1 MKKFRDYFIVGG
13 ISTLILSVLFIYFGI
28 YPFGKNTV
36 LTGDLYTQV
45 AALFYH
51 LWDVIRGNG
60 SLLVDYTSGAGESFF
75 GIFAYYLVSPIN
87 LVVLLFKR
95 NDIYLAISLVV
106 ALKIILSSITC
117 LYSLKYIFKKDNL
130 MFVPLALLYAFSG
143 YTLVCYQITSWM
155 DVVYMFPLIVVG
167 LKKLIEE
174 DKPIMYGITLFLTIC
189 FSFYLSYIM
198 IIFIFLLAFIYIKN
212 NIENK
217 RQKRVMLS
225 IGIYTVLPM
234 IMSLFITYPA
244 LRQIF
249 GSARTNI
256 SKNIFNNLLGC
267 LFDKLNYFNISILLV
282 AFTILLI
289 VERKSNKKFLKWY
302 IPALLVLVI
311 PYIVEPLNKVFHFMS
326 YSFFP
331 NRYGFILFYLL
342 VIGGAYFFSK
352 NNTKNI
358 KNKLDEKVKIILG
371 FTSVILLIG
380 IYFIVFRFVYKDLE
394 VAVYSISMIYA
405 KKAFII
411 LSLLSVVIFGVC
423 FILNIFREKK
433 TYKVLMYIVIIS
445 NICFNTSL
453 YIGLRDYQ
461 GMIKDSFG
469 ILEEIEN
476 KDNSNY
482 YKLKTDIKN
491 IDDFVV
497 NEGIVSN
504 YQALDH
510 FTSLVNRNSVEFYKS
525 LGYSSFWTM
534 IFSSGGTLFSDSLV
548 SNKYFL
554 TDRDIDSSFY
564 TLKSSKYGY
573 NFYELNY
580 DIGYGYLAQNNFK
593 LDKSDTFS
601 YQNKIYKSITGS
613 NDLFSVYDI
622 SDIKNIDTKNNGKCV
637 IKSNDNY
644 IEYNISIKEK
654 SILYLDLALT
664 MDESIKGSINNVM
677 MIYINDELYK
687 DDYPIKT
694 SNGIYELGVYEEQDI
709 NVKVKLI
716 KPIDIEKLSI
726 ASMDVSKYEEFIL
739 NNKTNLGIKFDK
751 NKITIDSVIN
761 TDGYLVIPVSYSDN
775 YRVVVNGESTDTVK
789 MYGGLLGVK
798 VNKGHNKITYT
809 YRNRDLEK
817 SLIVSLIATIIFTV
831 VSVFY
836 KKISTNTI
844 LGEVAYGTYSL
855 LFYVAGVLYIGIIL
869 VWLIK
874 FVI

>member
-13 ISTLILSVLFIYFGI
+13 ISTFILSVLFVYFGI
-28 YPFGKNTV
+28 YPFGNNTV

-45 AALFYH
+45 SALFYH
-51 LWDVIRGNG
+51 LWDTIRGGG

-87 LVVLLFKR
+87 LIVLLFKR

-130 MFVPLALLYAFSG
+130 MFVPLSLLYAFSG

-167 LKKLIEE
+167 LKKLIDE
-174 DKPIMYGITLFLTIC
+174 DKPIMYGVTLFLTIC

-212 NIENK
+212 NVEK
-217 RQKRVMLS
+217 KDQKRAMLS
-225 IGIYTVLPM
+225 IGIYTILPM
-234 IMSLFITYPA
+234 LMSLFITYPA

-282 AFTILLI
+282 VFTMLLI
-289 VERKSNKKFLKWY
+289 VERKNNKKFLKWY

-342 VIGGAYFFSK
+342 VVGGAYFFSV
-352 NNTKNI
+352 NNKNI
-358 KNKLDEKVKIILG
+358 KNKLDEKLKIILG
-371 FTSVILLIG
+371 VVSVILLIG

-411 LSLLSVVIFGVC
+411 LSLLSIVIFGVC
-423 FILNIFREKK
+423 FILNIFREEK
-433 TYKVLMYIVIIS
+433 TYIVLMYIVIIS
-445 NICFNTSL
+445 NICFNAFL

-461 GMIKDSFG
+461 GMIKNSFG
-469 ILEEIEN
+469 ILEKVEN
-476 KDNSNY
+476 KESSNY

-510 FTSLVNRNSVEFYKS
+510 FTSLVSRNSLEFYKG

-554 TDRDIDSSFY
+554 TNRDIDSSFY
-564 TLKSSKYGY
+564 TLKSSDYGY

-580 DIGYGYLAQNNFK
+580 DIGFGYLARNNFK

-601 YQNKIYKSITGS
+601 YQNKIYESITGNS
-613 NDLFSVYDI
+613 DLFSVYDI
-622 SDIKNIDTKNNGKCV
+622 SNIKNIDTKNSAKCI

-644 IEYNISIKEK
+644 IEYNVSIKEK

-664 MDESIKGSINNVM
+664 MEESIKGSVSNVM
-677 MIYINDELYK
+677 MIYINDELYS
-687 DDYPIKT
+687 DNYPTKT
-694 SNGIYELGVYEEQDI
+694 SNGIYDLGVYENQDI
-709 NVKVKLI
+709 NIKVKLI

-739 NNKTNLGIKFDK
+739 NNKTDLGVKFDK
-751 NKITIDSVIN
+751 NKITIESDVN
-761 TDGYLVIPVSYSDN
+761 TAGYLVIPVSYSDN
-775 YRVVVNGESTDTVK
+775 YRVVVNGKSTDTVK

-798 VNKGHNKITYT
+798 VDKGHNQITYT
-809 YRNRDLEK
+809 YINKDLEK
-817 SLIVSLIATIIFTV
+817 SLIVSLIATIVFTII
-831 VSVFY
+831 SVFY
-836 KKISTNTI
+836 SKVSTNKI
-844 LGEVAYGTYSL
+844 LGNIAYGTYSL
-855 LFYVAGVLYIGIIL
+855 LFYVAGVLYVGIIL
-869 VWLIK
+869 VWLVK
-874 FVI
+874 FAI

>member
-13 ISTLILSVLFIYFGI
+13 ISTFILSVLFVYFGI
-28 YPFGKNTV
+28 YPFGNNTV

-45 AALFYH
+45 SALFYH
-51 LWDVIRGNG
+51 LWDTIRGGG

-87 LVVLLFKR
+87 LIVLLFKR

-130 MFVPLALLYAFSG
+130 MFVPLSLLYAFSG

-167 LKKLIEE
+167 LKKLIDE
-174 DKPIMYGITLFLTIC
+174 DKPIMYGVTLFLTIC

-212 NIENK
+212 NVEK
-217 RQKRVMLS
+217 KDQKRAMLS
-225 IGIYTVLPM
+225 IGIYTILPM
-234 IMSLFITYPA
+234 LMSLFITYPA

-282 AFTILLI
+282 VFTMLLI
-289 VERKSNKKFLKWY
+289 VERKNNKKFLKWY

-342 VIGGAYFFSK
+342 VVGGAYFFSA
-352 NNTKNI
+352 NNKNI
-358 KNKLDEKVKIILG
+358 KNKLDEKLKIILG
-371 FTSVILLIG
+371 VVSVILLIG

-411 LSLLSVVIFGVC
+411 LSLLSIVIFGVC
-423 FILNIFREKK
+423 FILNIFREEK
-433 TYKVLMYIVIIS
+433 TYIVLMYIVIIS
-445 NICFNTSL
+445 NICFNAFL

-461 GMIKDSFG
+461 GMIKNSFG
-469 ILEEIEN
+469 ILEKVEN
-476 KDNSNY
+476 KESSNY

-510 FTSLVNRNSVEFYKS
+510 FTSLVSRNSLEFYKG

-564 TLKSSKYGY
+564 TLKSSDYGY

-580 DIGYGYLAQNNFK
+580 DIGFGYLARNNFK

-601 YQNKIYKSITGS
+601 YQNKIYESITGNS
-613 NDLFSVYDI
+613 DLFSVYDI
-622 SDIKNIDTKNNGKCV
+622 SNIKNIDTKNSAKCI

-644 IEYNISIKEK
+644 IEYNVSIKEK

-664 MDESIKGSINNVM
+664 MEESIKGSVSNVM
-677 MIYINDELYK
+677 MIYINDELYS
-687 DDYPIKT
+687 DNYPTKT
-694 SNGIYELGVYEEQDI
+694 SNGIYDLGVYENQDI
-709 NVKVKLI
+709 NIKVKLI

-739 NNKTNLGIKFDK
+739 NNKTDLGIKFDK
-751 NKITIDSVIN
+751 NKITIDSNVN
-761 TDGYLVIPVSYSDN
+761 TDGYLVIPISYSDN
-775 YRVVVNGESTDTVK
+775 YRVVVNGKSTDTVK

-798 VNKGHNKITYT
+798 VDKGHNQITYT
-809 YRNRDLEK
+809 YINKDLEK
-817 SLIVSLIATIIFTV
+817 SLIVSLIATIVFTII
-831 VSVFY
+831 SVFY
-836 KKISTNTI
+836 SKVSTNKI
-844 LGEVAYGTYSL
+844 LGNIAYGTYSL
-855 LFYVAGVLYIGIIL
+855 LFYVAGVLYVGIIL

>member
-13 ISTLILSVLFIYFGI
+13 ISTFILSVLFVYFGI
-28 YPFGKNTV
+28 YPFGNNTV

-45 AALFYH
+45 SALFYH
-51 LWDVIRGNG
+51 LWDTIRGGG

-87 LVVLLFKR
+87 LIVLLFKR

-130 MFVPLALLYAFSG
+130 MFVSLSLLYAFSG

-167 LKKLIEE
+167 LKKLIDE
-174 DKPIMYGITLFLTIC
+174 DKPIMYGVTLFLTIC

-212 NIENK
+212 NVEK
-217 RQKRVMLS
+217 KDQKRAMLS
-225 IGIYTVLPM
+225 IGIYTILPM
-234 IMSLFITYPA
+234 LMSLFITYPA

-267 LFDKLNYFNISILLV
+267 LFDKLNYFNVSILLV
-282 AFTILLI
+282 VFTMLLI
-289 VERKSNKKFLKWY
+289 VERKNNKKFLKWY

-342 VIGGAYFFSK
+342 VVGGAYFFSA
-352 NNTKNI
+352 NNKNI
-358 KNKLDEKVKIILG
+358 KNKLDEKLKIILG
-371 FTSVILLIG
+371 VVSVILLIG

-411 LSLLSVVIFGVC
+411 LSLLSIVIFGVC
-423 FILNIFREKK
+423 FILNIFREEK
-433 TYKVLMYIVIIS
+433 TYIVLMYIVIIS
-445 NICFNTSL
+445 NICFNAFL

-461 GMIKDSFG
+461 GMIKNSFG
-469 ILEEIEN
+469 ILEKVEN
-476 KDNSNY
+476 KESSNY

-510 FTSLVNRNSVEFYKS
+510 FTSLVSRNSLEFYKG

-564 TLKSSKYGY
+564 TLKSSDYGY

-580 DIGYGYLAQNNFK
+580 DIGFGYLARNNFK

-601 YQNKIYKSITGS
+601 YQNKIYESITGNS
-613 NDLFSVYDI
+613 DLFSVYDI
-622 SDIKNIDTKNNGKCV
+622 SNIKNIDTKNSAKCI

-644 IEYNISIKEK
+644 IEYNVSIKEK

-664 MDESIKGSINNVM
+664 MEESIKGSVSNVM
-677 MIYINDELYK
+677 MIYINDELYS
-687 DDYPIKT
+687 DNYPTKT
-694 SNGIYELGVYEEQDI
+694 SNGIYDLGVYENQDI
-709 NVKVKLI
+709 NIKVKLI

-739 NNKTNLGIKFDK
+739 NNKTDLGIKFDK
-751 NKITIDSVIN
+751 NKITIDSNVN
-761 TDGYLVIPVSYSDN
+761 TDGYLVLPISYSDN
-775 YRVVVNGESTDTVK
+775 YSVVVNGDSTDTIK

-798 VNKGHNKITYT
+798 VDKGHNQITYT
-809 YRNRDLEK
+809 YINKDLEK
-817 SLIVSLIATIIFTV
+817 SLIVSLIATIVFTII
-831 VSVFY
+831 SVFY
-836 KKISTNTI
+836 SKISTNKI
-844 LGEVAYGTYSL
+844 LREVAYGTYSL
-855 LFYVAGVLYIGIIL
+855 LFYVAGVLYVGIIL
-869 VWLIK
+869 VWLVK

>member
-13 ISTLILSVLFIYFGI
+13 ISTFILSVLFVYFGI
-28 YPFGKNTV
+28 YPFGNNTV

-45 AALFYH
+45 SALFYH
-51 LWDVIRGNG
+51 LWDTIRGGG

-87 LVVLLFKR
+87 LIVLLFKR

-130 MFVPLALLYAFSG
+130 MFVPLSLLYAFSG

-155 DVVYMFPLIVVG
+155 DVVYMFPLIIVG
-167 LKKLIEE
+167 LKKLIDE
-174 DKPIMYGITLFLTIC
+174 DKPIMYGIILFLTIC

-212 NIENK
+212 NVEK
-217 RQKRVMLS
+217 KDQKRAMLS
-225 IGIYTVLPM
+225 IGIYTILPM
-234 IMSLFITYPA
+234 LMSLFITYPA

-282 AFTILLI
+282 VFTMLLI
-289 VERKSNKKFLKWY
+289 VERKNNKKFLKWY

-342 VIGGAYFFSK
+342 VVGGAYFFSA
-352 NNTKNI
+352 NNKNI
-358 KNKLDEKVKIILG
+358 KNKLDEKLKIILG
-371 FTSVILLIG
+371 VVSVILLIG

-411 LSLLSVVIFGVC
+411 LSLLSIVIFGVC
-423 FILNIFREKK
+423 FILNIFREEK
-433 TYKVLMYIVIIS
+433 TYIVLMYIVIIS
-445 NICFNTSL
+445 NICFNAFL

-461 GMIKDSFG
+461 GMIKNSFG
-469 ILEEIEN
+469 ILEKVEN
-476 KDNSNY
+476 KESSNY

-510 FTSLVNRNSVEFYKS
+510 FTSLVSRNSLEFYKG

-564 TLKSSKYGY
+564 TLKSSDYGY

-580 DIGYGYLAQNNFK
+580 DIGFGYLARNNFK

-601 YQNKIYKSITGS
+601 YQNKIYESITGNS
-613 NDLFSVYDI
+613 DLFSVYDI
-622 SDIKNIDTKNNGKCV
+622 SNIKNIDTKNSAKCI

-644 IEYNISIKEK
+644 IEYNVSIKEK

-664 MDESIKGSINNVM
+664 MEESIKGSVSNVM
-677 MIYINDELYK
+677 MIYINDELYS
-687 DDYPIKT
+687 DNYPTKT
-694 SNGIYELGVYEEQDI
+694 SNGIYDLGVYENQDI
-709 NVKVKLI
+709 NIKVKLI

-739 NNKTNLGIKFDK
+739 NNKTDLGIKFDK
-751 NKITIDSVIN
+751 NKITIDSNVN
-761 TDGYLVIPVSYSDN
+761 TDGYLVLPISYSDN
-775 YRVVVNGESTDTVK
+775 YSVVVNGDSTDTIK

-798 VNKGHNKITYT
+798 VDKGHNQITYT
-809 YRNRDLEK
+809 YINKDLEK
-817 SLIVSLIATIIFTV
+817 SLIVSLIATIVFTII
-831 VSVFY
+831 SVFY
-836 KKISTNTI
+836 SKISTNKI
-844 LGEVAYGTYSL
+844 LREVAYGTYSL
-855 LFYVAGVLYIGIIL
+855 LFYVAGVLYVGIIL
-869 VWLIK
+869 VWLVK

>member
-1 MKKFRDYFIVGG
+1 MKKYKDYFIVGG
-13 ISTLILSVLFIYFGI
+13 ISTFILSILFVYFGI
-28 YPFGKNTV
+28 YPFGNNTV

-45 AALFYH
+45 SALFYH
-51 LWDVIRGNG
+51 LWDAVRGGG
-60 SLLVDYTSGAGESFF
+60 SLLVDYTSGAGESFY

-130 MFVPLALLYAFSG
+130 MFVPLSLLYAFSG

-167 LKKLIEE
+167 LKKLIDE
-174 DKPIMYGITLFLTIC
+174 DKPIMYGVTLFLTIC

-212 NIENK
+212 NVEK
-217 RQKRVMLS
+217 KDQKRAMLS
-225 IGIYTVLPM
+225 IGIYTILPM
-234 IMSLFITYPA
+234 LMSLFITYPA

-282 AFTILLI
+282 VFTMLLI
-289 VERKSNKKFLKWY
+289 VEKKNNKKFLKWY

-342 VIGGAYFFSK
+342 VVGGAYFFSA
-352 NNTKNI
+352 NNKNI
-358 KNKLDEKVKIILG
+358 KNKLDEKLKIILG
-371 FTSVILLIG
+371 VVSVILLIG

-411 LSLLSVVIFGVC
+411 LSLLSIVIFGVC
-423 FILNIFREKK
+423 FILNIFREEK
-433 TYKVLMYIVIIS
+433 TYIVLMYIVIIS
-445 NICFNTSL
+445 NICFNAFL

-461 GMIKDSFG
+461 GMIKNSFG
-469 ILEEIEN
+469 ILEKVEN
-476 KDNSNY
+476 KESSNY

-510 FTSLVNRNSVEFYKS
+510 FTSLVSRNSLEFYKG

-564 TLKSSKYGY
+564 TLKSSDYGY

-580 DIGYGYLAQNNFK
+580 DIGFGYLARNNFK

-601 YQNKIYKSITGS
+601 YQNKIYESITGNS
-613 NDLFSVYDI
+613 DLFSVYDI
-622 SDIKNIDTKNNGKCV
+622 SNIKNIDTKNSAKCI

-644 IEYNISIKEK
+644 IEYNVSIKEK

-664 MDESIKGSINNVM
+664 KEESIKGSVSNVM
-677 MIYINDELYK
+677 MIYINDELYS
-687 DDYPIKT
+687 DNYPAKT
-694 SNGIYELGVYEEQDI
+694 SNGIYDLGVYENQDI
-709 NVKVKLI
+709 NIKVKLI

-739 NNKTNLGIKFDK
+739 NNKTDLGIKFDK
-751 NKITIDSVIN
+751 NKITIESDVN
-761 TDGYLVIPVSYSDN
+761 TAGYLVIPVSYSDN
-775 YRVVVNGESTDTVK
+775 YRVVVNGKSTDTVK
-789 MYGGLLGVK
+789 MYGGVLGVK
-798 VNKGHNKITYT
+798 VDKGHNQITYT
-809 YRNRDLEK
+809 YINKDLEK
-817 SLIVSLIATIIFTV
+817 SLIVSLIATIVFTII
-831 VSVFY
+831 SVFY
-836 KKISTNTI
+836 SKVSTNKI
-844 LGEVAYGTYSL
+844 LGNIAYGTYSL
-855 LFYVAGVLYIGIIL
+855 LFYVAGVLYVGIIL
-869 VWLIK
+869 VWLVK

>member
-13 ISTLILSVLFIYFGI
+13 ISTFILSVLFVYFRI
-28 YPFGKNTV
+28 YPFGNNTV

-45 AALFYH
+45 SALFYH
-51 LWDVIRGNG
+51 LWDTIRGGG

-87 LVVLLFKR
+87 LIVLLFKR

-130 MFVPLALLYAFSG
+130 MFVPLSLLYAFSG

-167 LKKLIEE
+167 LKKLIDE
-174 DKPIMYGITLFLTIC
+174 DKPIMYGVTLFLTIC

-212 NIENK
+212 NVEK
-217 RQKRVMLS
+217 KDQKRAMLS
-225 IGIYTVLPM
+225 IGIYTILPM
-234 IMSLFITYPA
+234 LMSLFITYPA

-282 AFTILLI
+282 VFTMLLI
-289 VERKSNKKFLKWY
+289 VERKNNKKFLKWY

-342 VIGGAYFFSK
+342 VVGGAYFFSA
-352 NNTKNI
+352 NNKNI
-358 KNKLDEKVKIILG
+358 KNKLDEKLKIILG
-371 FTSVILLIG
+371 VVSVILLIG

-411 LSLLSVVIFGVC
+411 LSLLSIVIFGVC
-423 FILNIFREKK
+423 FILNIFREEK
-433 TYKVLMYIVIIS
+433 TYIVLMYIVIIS
-445 NICFNTSL
+445 NICFNAFL

-461 GMIKDSFG
+461 GMIKNSFG
-469 ILEEIEN
+469 ILEKVEN
-476 KDNSNY
+476 KESSNY

-510 FTSLVNRNSVEFYKS
+510 FTSLVSRNSLEFYKG

-564 TLKSSKYGY
+564 TLKSSDYGY

-580 DIGYGYLAQNNFK
+580 DIGFGYLARNNFK

-601 YQNKIYKSITGS
+601 YQNKIYESITGNS
-613 NDLFSVYDI
+613 DLFSVYDI
-622 SDIKNIDTKNNGKCV
+622 SNIKNIDTKNSAKCI

-644 IEYNISIKEK
+644 IEYNVSIKEK

-664 MDESIKGSINNVM
+664 MEESIKGSVSNVM
-677 MIYINDELYK
+677 MIYINDELYS
-687 DDYPIKT
+687 DNYPTKT
-694 SNGIYELGVYEEQDI
+694 SNGIYDLGVYENQDI
-709 NVKVKLI
+709 NIKVKLI

-739 NNKTNLGIKFDK
+739 NNKTDLGIKFDK
-751 NKITIDSVIN
+751 NKITIESDVN
-761 TDGYLVIPVSYSDN
+761 TAGYLVIPVSYSDN
-775 YRVVVNGESTDTVK
+775 YRVVVNGKSTDTVK
-789 MYGGLLGVK
+789 MYGGALGVK
-798 VNKGHNKITYT
+798 VDKGHNQITYT
-809 YRNRDLEK
+809 YINKDLEK
-817 SLIVSLIATIIFTV
+817 SLIVSLIATIVFTII
-831 VSVFY
+831 SVFY
-836 KKISTNTI
+836 SKVSTNKI
-844 LGEVAYGTYSL
+844 LGNIAYGTYSL
-855 LFYVAGVLYIGIIL
+855 LFYVAGVLYVGIIL

>member
-1 MKKFRDYFIVGG
+1 MKKYKDYFIVGG
-13 ISTLILSVLFIYFGI
+13 ISTFILSVLFVYFGI
-28 YPFGKNTV
+28 YPFGNNTV

-45 AALFYH
+45 SALFYH
-51 LWDVIRGNG
+51 LWDTIRGGG

-87 LVVLLFKR
+87 LIVLLFKR

-130 MFVPLALLYAFSG
+130 MFVPLSLLYAFSG

-167 LKKLIEE
+167 LKKLIDEA
-174 DKPIMYGITLFLTIC
+174 KPIMYGVTLFLTIC

-212 NIENK
+212 NVEK
-217 RQKRVMLS
+217 KDQKRAMLS
-225 IGIYTVLPM
+225 IGIYTILPM
-234 IMSLFITYPA
+234 LMSLFITYPA

-282 AFTILLI
+282 VFTMLLI
-289 VERKSNKKFLKWY
+289 VERKNNKKFLKWY

-342 VIGGAYFFSK
+342 VVGGAYFFSA
-352 NNTKNI
+352 NNKNI
-358 KNKLDEKVKIILG
+358 KNKLDEKLKIILG
-371 FTSVILLIG
+371 VVSVILLIG

-411 LSLLSVVIFGVC
+411 LSLLSIVIFGVC
-423 FILNIFREKK
+423 FILNIFREEK
-433 TYKVLMYIVIIS
+433 TYIVLMYIVIIS
-445 NICFNTSL
+445 NICFNAFL

-461 GMIKDSFG
+461 GMIKNSFG
-469 ILEEIEN
+469 ILEKVEN
-476 KDNSNY
+476 KESSNY

-510 FTSLVNRNSVEFYKS
+510 FTSLVSRNSLEFYKG

-564 TLKSSKYGY
+564 TLKSSDYGY

-580 DIGYGYLAQNNFK
+580 DIGFGYLARNNFK

-601 YQNKIYKSITGS
+601 YQNKIYESITGNS
-613 NDLFSVYDI
+613 DLFSVYDI
-622 SDIKNIDTKNNGKCV
+622 SNIKNIDTKNSAKCI

-644 IEYNISIKEK
+644 IEYNVSIKEK

-664 MDESIKGSINNVM
+664 MEESIKGSVSNVM
-677 MIYINDELYK
+677 MIYINDELYS
-687 DDYPIKT
+687 DNYPTKT
-694 SNGIYELGVYEEQDI
+694 SNGIYDLGVYENQDI
-709 NVKVKLI
+709 NIKVKLI

-726 ASMDVSKYEEFIL
+726 ASMDVSKYEEFIF
-739 NNKTNLGIKFDK
+739 NNKTDLGIKFDK
-751 NKITIDSVIN
+751 NKITIESNVN

-775 YRVVVNGESTDTVK
+775 YRVVVNGKSTDTVK

-798 VNKGHNKITYT
+798 VDKGHNQITYT
-809 YRNRDLEK
+809 YINKDLEK
-817 SLIVSLIATIIFTV
+817 SLIVSLIATIVFTII
-831 VSVFY
+831 SVFY
-836 KKISTNTI
+836 SKVSTNKI
-844 LGEVAYGTYSL
+844 LGNIAYGTYSL
-855 LFYVAGVLYIGIIL
+855 LFYVAGVLYVGIIL

>member
-1 MKKFRDYFIVGG
+1 MKKYKDYFIVGG
-13 ISTLILSVLFIYFGI
+13 ISTFILSILFVYFGI
-28 YPFGKNTV
+28 YPFGNNTV

-45 AALFYH
+45 SALFYH
-51 LWDVIRGNG
+51 LWDAVRGGG
-60 SLLVDYTSGAGESFF
+60 SLLVDYTSGAGESFY

-130 MFVPLALLYAFSG
+130 MFVPLSLLYAFSG

-167 LKKLIEE
+167 LKKLIDE
-174 DKPIMYGITLFLTIC
+174 DKPIMYGVTLFLTIC

-212 NIENK
+212 NVEK
-217 RQKRVMLS
+217 TDQKRAMLS
-225 IGIYTVLPM
+225 IGIYTILPM
-234 IMSLFITYPA
+234 LMSLFITYPA

-282 AFTILLI
+282 VFTMLLI
-289 VERKSNKKFLKWY
+289 VEKKNNKKFLKWY

-342 VIGGAYFFSK
+342 VVGGAYFFSA
-352 NNTKNI
+352 NNKNI
-358 KNKLDEKVKIILG
+358 KNKLDEKLKIILG
-371 FTSVILLIG
+371 VVSVILLIG

-411 LSLLSVVIFGVC
+411 LSLLSIVIFGVC
-423 FILNIFREKK
+423 FILNIFREEK
-433 TYKVLMYIVIIS
+433 TYIVLMYIVIIS
-445 NICFNTSL
+445 NICFNAFL

-461 GMIKDSFG
+461 GMIKNSFG
-469 ILEEIEN
+469 ILEKVEN
-476 KDNSNY
+476 KESSNY

-510 FTSLVNRNSVEFYKS
+510 FTSLVSRNSLEFYKG

-564 TLKSSKYGY
+564 TLKSSDYGY

-580 DIGYGYLAQNNFK
+580 DIGFGYLARNNFK

-601 YQNKIYKSITGS
+601 YQNKIYESITGNS
-613 NDLFSVYDI
+613 DLFSVYDI
-622 SDIKNIDTKNNGKCV
+622 SNIKNIDTKNSAKCI

-644 IEYNISIKEK
+644 IEYNVSIKEK

-664 MDESIKGSINNVM
+664 KEESIKGSVSNVM
-677 MIYINDELYK
+677 MIYINDELYS
-687 DDYPIKT
+687 DNYPAKT
-694 SNGIYELGVYEEQDI
+694 SNGIYDLGVYENQDI
-709 NVKVKLI
+709 NIKVKLI

-739 NNKTNLGIKFDK
+739 NNKTDLGIKFDK
-751 NKITIDSVIN
+751 NKITIDSNVN
-761 TDGYLVIPVSYSDN
+761 TAGYLVIPVSYSDN
-775 YRVVVNGESTDTVK
+775 YSVVVNGDSTDTIK

-798 VNKGHNKITYT
+798 VDKGHNQITYT
-809 YRNRDLEK
+809 YINKDLEK
-817 SLIVSLIATIIFTV
+817 SLIVSLITTIIFTI

-836 KKISTNTI
+836 SKISTNKI
-844 LGEVAYGTYSL
+844 LREVAYGTYSL
-855 LFYVAGVLYIGIIL
+855 LFYVAGVLYVGIIL
-869 VWLIK
+869 VWLVK

>member
-13 ISTLILSVLFIYFGI
+13 ISTFILSVLFVYFGI
-28 YPFGKNTV
+28 YPFGNNTV

-45 AALFYH
+45 SALFYH
-51 LWDVIRGNG
+51 LWDTIRGGG

-87 LVVLLFKR
+87 LIVLLFKR

-130 MFVPLALLYAFSG
+130 MFVPLSLLYAFSG

-167 LKKLIEE
+167 LKKLIDE
-174 DKPIMYGITLFLTIC
+174 DKPIMYGVTLFLTIC

-212 NIENK
+212 NVEK
-217 RQKRVMLS
+217 KDQKRAMLS
-225 IGIYTVLPM
+225 IGIYTILPM
-234 IMSLFITYPA
+234 FMSLFITYPA

-282 AFTILLI
+282 VFTMLLI
-289 VERKSNKKFLKWY
+289 VERKNNKKFLKWY

-342 VIGGAYFFSK
+342 VVGGAYFFSA
-352 NNTKNI
+352 NNKNI
-358 KNKLDEKVKIILG
+358 KNKLDEKLKIILG
-371 FTSVILLIG
+371 VVSVILLIG

-411 LSLLSVVIFGVC
+411 LSLLSIVIFGVC
-423 FILNIFREKK
+423 FILNIFREEK
-433 TYKVLMYIVIIS
+433 TYIVLMYIVIIS
-445 NICFNTSL
+445 NICFNAFL

-461 GMIKDSFG
+461 GMIKNSFG
-469 ILEEIEN
+469 ILEKVEN
-476 KDNSNY
+476 KESSNY

-510 FTSLVNRNSVEFYKS
+510 FTSLVSRNSLEFYKG

-564 TLKSSKYGY
+564 TLKSSDYGY

-580 DIGYGYLAQNNFK
+580 DIGFGYLARNNFK

-601 YQNKIYKSITGS
+601 YQNKIYESITGNS
-613 NDLFSVYDI
+613 DLFSVYDI
-622 SDIKNIDTKNNGKCV
+622 SNIKNIDTKNSAKCI

-644 IEYNISIKEK
+644 IEYNVSIKEN

-664 MDESIKGSINNVM
+664 MEESIKGSVSNVM
-677 MIYINDELYK
+677 MIYINDELYS
-687 DDYPIKT
+687 DNYPTKT
-694 SNGIYELGVYEEQDI
+694 SNGIYDLGVYENQDI
-709 NVKVKLI
+709 NIKVKLI

-739 NNKTNLGIKFDK
+739 NNKTDLGIKFDK
-751 NKITIDSVIN
+751 NKITIESDVN
-761 TDGYLVIPVSYSDN
+761 TAGYLVIPVSYSDN
-775 YRVVVNGESTDTVK
+775 YRVVVNGKSTDTVK

-798 VNKGHNKITYT
+798 VDKGHNQITYT
-809 YRNRDLEK
+809 YINKDLEK
-817 SLIVSLIATIIFTV
+817 SLIVSLIATIVFTII
-831 VSVFY
+831 SVFY
-836 KKISTNTI
+836 SKISTNKI
-844 LGEVAYGTYSL
+844 LREVAYGTYSL
-855 LFYVAGVLYIGIIL
+855 LFYVAGVLYVGIIL
-869 VWLIK
+869 VWLVK

>member
-13 ISTLILSVLFIYFGI
+13 ISTFILSVLFVYFGI
-28 YPFGKNTV
+28 YPFGNNTV

-45 AALFYH
+45 SALFYH
-51 LWDVIRGNG
+51 LWDTIRGGG

-87 LVVLLFKR
+87 LIVLLFKR

-130 MFVPLALLYAFSG
+130 MFVPLSLLYAFSG

-167 LKKLIEE
+167 LKKLIDE
-174 DKPIMYGITLFLTIC
+174 DKPIMYGVTLFLTIC

-212 NIENK
+212 NVEK
-217 RQKRVMLS
+217 KDQKRAMLS
-225 IGIYTVLPM
+225 IGIYTILPM
-234 IMSLFITYPA
+234 LMSLFITYPA

-282 AFTILLI
+282 VFTMLLI
-289 VERKSNKKFLKWY
+289 VERKNNKKFLKWY

-342 VIGGAYFFSK
+342 VVGGAYFFSA
-352 NNTKNI
+352 NNKNI
-358 KNKLDEKVKIILG
+358 KNKLDEKLKIILG
-371 FTSVILLIG
+371 VVSVILLIG

-411 LSLLSVVIFGVC
+411 LSLLSIVIFGVC
-423 FILNIFREKK
+423 FILNIFREEK
-433 TYKVLMYIVIIS
+433 TYIVLMYIVIIS
-445 NICFNTSL
+445 NICFNAFL

-461 GMIKDSFG
+461 GMIKNSFG
-469 ILEEIEN
+469 ILEKVEN
-476 KDNSNY
+476 KESSNY

-510 FTSLVNRNSVEFYKS
+510 FTSLVSRNSLEFYKG

-564 TLKSSKYGY
+564 TLKSSDYGY

-580 DIGYGYLAQNNFK
+580 DIGFGYLARNNFK

-601 YQNKIYKSITGS
+601 YQNKIYESITGNS
-613 NDLFSVYDI
+613 DLFSVYDI
-622 SDIKNIDTKNNGKCV
+622 SNIKNIDTKNSAKCI

-644 IEYNISIKEK
+644 IEYNVSIKEN

-664 MDESIKGSINNVM
+664 MEESIKGSVSNVM
-677 MIYINDELYK
+677 MIYINNELYS
-687 DDYPIKT
+687 DNYPTKT
-694 SNGIYELGVYEEQDI
+694 SNGIYDLGVYENQDI
-709 NVKVKLI
+709 NIKVKLI

-739 NNKTNLGIKFDK
+739 NNKTDLGIKFDK
-751 NKITIDSVIN
+751 NKITIESDVN
-761 TDGYLVIPVSYSDN
+761 TAGYLVIPVSYSDN
-775 YRVVVNGESTDTVK
+775 YRVVVNGKSTDTVK

-798 VNKGHNKITYT
+798 VDKGHNQITYT
-809 YRNRDLEK
+809 YINKDLEK
-817 SLIVSLIATIIFTV
+817 SLIVSLIATIVFTII
-831 VSVFY
+831 SVFY
-836 KKISTNTI
+836 SKISTNKI
-844 LGEVAYGTYSL
+844 LREVAYGTYSL
-855 LFYVAGVLYIGIIL
+855 LFYVAGVLYVGIIL
-869 VWLIK
+869 VWLVK

>member
-13 ISTLILSVLFIYFGI
+13 ISTFILSVLFVYFGI
-28 YPFGKNTV
+28 YPFGNNTV

-45 AALFYH
+45 SALFYH
-51 LWDVIRGNG
+51 LWDTIRGGG

-106 ALKIILSSITC
+106 ALKIVLSSITC

-130 MFVPLALLYAFSG
+130 MFVPLSLLYAFSG

-167 LKKLIEE
+167 LKKLIDE
-174 DKPIMYGITLFLTIC
+174 DKPIMYGVTLFLTIC

-212 NIENK
+212 NVEK
-217 RQKRVMLS
+217 KDQKRAMLS
-225 IGIYTVLPM
+225 IGIYTILPM
-234 IMSLFITYPA
+234 LMSLFITYPA

-282 AFTILLI
+282 VFTMLLI
-289 VERKSNKKFLKWY
+289 VERKNNKKFLKWY

-342 VIGGAYFFSK
+342 VVGGAYFFSA
-352 NNTKNI
+352 NNKNI
-358 KNKLDEKVKIILG
+358 KNKLDEKLKIILG
-371 FTSVILLIG
+371 VVSVILLIG

-411 LSLLSVVIFGVC
+411 LSLLSIVIFGVC
-423 FILNIFREKK
+423 FILNIFREEK
-433 TYKVLMYIVIIS
+433 TYIVLMYIVIIS
-445 NICFNTSL
+445 NICFNAFL

-461 GMIKDSFG
+461 GMIKNSFG
-469 ILEEIEN
+469 ILEKVEN
-476 KDNSNY
+476 KESSNY

-510 FTSLVNRNSVEFYKS
+510 FTSLVSRNSLEFYKG

-564 TLKSSKYGY
+564 TLKSSDYGY

-580 DIGYGYLAQNNFK
+580 DIGFGYLARNNFK

-601 YQNKIYKSITGS
+601 YQNKIYESITGNS
-613 NDLFSVYDI
+613 DLFSVYDI
-622 SDIKNIDTKNNGKCV
+622 SNIKNIDTKNSAKCI

-644 IEYNISIKEK
+644 IEYNVSIKEK

-664 MDESIKGSINNVM
+664 KEESIKGSVSNVM
-677 MIYINDELYK
+677 MIYINDELYS
-687 DDYPIKT
+687 DNYPTKT
-694 SNGIYELGVYEEQDI
+694 SNGIYDLGVYENQDI
-709 NVKVKLI
+709 NIKVKLI

-739 NNKTNLGIKFDK
+739 NNKTDLGIKFDK
-751 NKITIDSVIN
+751 NKITIESDVN
-761 TDGYLVIPVSYSDN
+761 TAGYLVIPVSYSDN
-775 YRVVVNGESTDTVK
+775 YRVVVNGKSTDTVK

-798 VNKGHNKITYT
+798 VDKGHNQITYT
-809 YRNRDLEK
+809 YINKDLEK
-817 SLIVSLIATIIFTV
+817 SLIVSLIATIVFTII
-831 VSVFY
+831 SVFY
-836 KKISTNTI
+836 SKVSTNKI
-844 LGEVAYGTYSL
+844 LGNIAYGTYSL
-855 LFYVAGVLYIGIIL
+855 LFYVAGVLYVGIIL

>member
-13 ISTLILSVLFIYFGI
+13 ISTFILSVLFVYFGI
-28 YPFGKNTV
+28 YPFGNNTV

-45 AALFYH
+45 SALFYH
-51 LWDVIRGNG
+51 LWDTIRGGG

-87 LVVLLFKR
+87 LIVLLFKR

-130 MFVPLALLYAFSG
+130 MFVPLSLLYAFSG

-167 LKKLIEE
+167 LKKLIDE
-174 DKPIMYGITLFLTIC
+174 DKPIMYGVTLFLTIC

-212 NIENK
+212 NVEK
-217 RQKRVMLS
+217 KDQKRAMLS
-225 IGIYTVLPM
+225 IGIYTILPM
-234 IMSLFITYPA
+234 LMSLFITYPA

-282 AFTILLI
+282 VFTMLLI
-289 VERKSNKKFLKWY
+289 VERKNNKKFLKWY

-342 VIGGAYFFSK
+342 VVGGAYFFSA
-352 NNTKNI
+352 NNKNI
-358 KNKLDEKVKIILG
+358 KNKLDEKLKIILG
-371 FTSVILLIG
+371 VVSVILLIG

-411 LSLLSVVIFGVC
+411 LSLLSIVIFGVC
-423 FILNIFREKK
+423 FILNIFREEK
-433 TYKVLMYIVIIS
+433 TYIVLMYIVIIS
-445 NICFNTSL
+445 NICFNAFL

-461 GMIKDSFG
+461 GMIKNSFG
-469 ILEEIEN
+469 ILEKVEN
-476 KDNSNY
+476 KESSNY

-510 FTSLVNRNSVEFYKS
+510 FTSLVSRNSLEFYKG

-564 TLKSSKYGY
+564 TLKSSDYGY

-580 DIGYGYLAQNNFK
+580 DVGFGYLARNNFK

-601 YQNKIYKSITGS
+601 YQNKIYESITGNS
-613 NDLFSVYDI
+613 DLFSVYDI
-622 SDIKNIDTKNNGKCV
+622 SNIKNIDTKNSAKCI

-644 IEYNISIKEK
+644 IEYNVSIKEK

-664 MDESIKGSINNVM
+664 MEESIKGSVSNVM
-677 MIYINDELYK
+677 MIYINDELYS
-687 DDYPIKT
+687 DNYPTKT
-694 SNGIYELGVYEEQDI
+694 SNGIYDLGVYENQDI
-709 NVKVKLI
+709 NIKVKLI

-739 NNKTNLGIKFDK
+739 NNKTDLGIKFDK
-751 NKITIDSVIN
+751 NKITIESDVN
-761 TDGYLVIPVSYSDN
+761 TAGYLVIPVSYSDN
-775 YRVVVNGESTDTVK
+775 YRVVVNGKSTDTVK
-789 MYGGLLGVK
+789 MYGGVLGVK
-798 VNKGHNKITYT
+798 VDKGHNQITYT

-817 SLIVSLIATIIFTV
+817 SLVVSLIATIVFTII
-831 VSVFY
+831 SVFY
-836 KKISTNTI
+836 SKISTNKI
-844 LGEVAYGTYSL
+844 LREVAYGTYSL
-855 LFYVAGVLYIGIIL
+855 LFYVAGVLYVGIIL
-869 VWLIK
+869 VWLVK

>member
-13 ISTLILSVLFIYFGI
+13 ISTFILSVLFVYFGI
-28 YPFGKNTV
+28 YPFGNNTV

-45 AALFYH
+45 SALFYH
-51 LWDVIRGNG
+51 LWDTIRGGG

-106 ALKIILSSITC
+106 ALKIVLSSITC

-130 MFVPLALLYAFSG
+130 MFVPLSLLYAFSG

-167 LKKLIEE
+167 LKKLIDE
-174 DKPIMYGITLFLTIC
+174 DKPIMYGVTLFLTIC

-212 NIENK
+212 NVEK
-217 RQKRVMLS
+217 KDQKRAMLS
-225 IGIYTVLPM
+225 IGIYTILPM
-234 IMSLFITYPA
+234 LMSLFITYPA

-282 AFTILLI
+282 VFTMLLI
-289 VERKSNKKFLKWY
+289 VERKKNKKFLKWY

-342 VIGGAYFFSK
+342 VVGGAYFFSA
-352 NNTKNI
+352 NNKNI
-358 KNKLDEKVKIILG
+358 KNKLDEKLKIILG
-371 FTSVILLIG
+371 VVSVILLIG

-411 LSLLSVVIFGVC
+411 LSLLSIVIFGVC
-423 FILNIFREKK
+423 FILNIFREEK
-433 TYKVLMYIVIIS
+433 TYIVLMYIVIIS
-445 NICFNTSL
+445 NICFNAFL

-461 GMIKDSFG
+461 GMIKNSFG
-469 ILEEIEN
+469 ILEKVEN
-476 KDNSNY
+476 KESSNY

-510 FTSLVNRNSVEFYKS
+510 FTSLVSRNSLEFYKG

-564 TLKSSKYGY
+564 TLKSSDYGY

-580 DIGYGYLAQNNFK
+580 DIGFGYLARNNFK

-601 YQNKIYKSITGS
+601 YQNKIYESITGNS
-613 NDLFSVYDI
+613 DLFSVYDI
-622 SDIKNIDTKNNGKCV
+622 SNIKNIDTKNSAKCI

-644 IEYNISIKEK
+644 IEYNVSIKEK

-664 MDESIKGSINNVM
+664 MEESIKGSVSNVM
-677 MIYINDELYK
+677 MIYINDELYS
-687 DDYPIKT
+687 DNYPTKT
-694 SNGIYELGVYEEQDI
+694 SNGIYDLGVYENQDI
-709 NVKVKLI
+709 NIKVKLI

-739 NNKTNLGIKFDK
+739 NNKTDLGIKFDK
-751 NKITIDSVIN
+751 NKITIDSNVN
-761 TDGYLVIPVSYSDN
+761 TDGYLVLPISYSDN
-775 YRVVVNGESTDTVK
+775 YSVVVNGDSTDTIK

-798 VNKGHNKITYT
+798 VDKGHNQITYT
-809 YRNRDLEK
+809 YINKDLEK
-817 SLIVSLIATIIFTV
+817 SLIVSLIATIVFTII
-831 VSVFY
+831 SVFY
-836 KKISTNTI
+836 SKVSTNKI
-844 LGEVAYGTYSL
+844 LGNIAYGTYSL
-855 LFYVAGVLYIGIIL
+855 LFYVAGFLYVGIIL

>member
-1 MKKFRDYFIVGG
+1 MRKYKDYFIVGG
-13 ISTLILSVLFIYFGI
+13 VSTLILSTLFIYFGI

-45 AALFYH
+45 SALFYH
-51 LWDVIRGNG
+51 LWDAVRGGG

-87 LVVLLFKR
+87 LIVLLFKR

-130 MFVPLALLYAFSG
+130 MFVPLSLLYAFSG

-167 LKKLIEE
+167 LKKLIDE
-174 DKPIMYGITLFLTIC
+174 DKPVMYGVTLFLTIC

-212 NIENK
+212 NVEK
-217 RQKRVMLS
+217 KDQKRAMLS
-225 IGIYTVLPM
+225 IGIYTILPM
-234 IMSLFITYPA
+234 LMSLFITYPA

-282 AFTILLI
+282 VFTMLLI
-289 VERKSNKKFLKWY
+289 FERKNNKKFLKWY

-342 VIGGAYFFSK
+342 VVGGAYFFSA
-352 NNTKNI
+352 NNKNI
-358 KNKLDEKVKIILG
+358 KNKLDEKLKIILG
-371 FTSVILLIG
+371 VVSVILLIG

-411 LSLLSVVIFGVC
+411 LSLLSIVIFGVC
-423 FILNIFREKK
+423 FILNIFREEK
-433 TYKVLMYIVIIS
+433 TYIVLMYIVIIS
-445 NICFNTSL
+445 NICFNAFL

-461 GMIKDSFG
+461 GMIKNSFG
-469 ILEEIEN
+469 ILEKVEN
-476 KDNSNY
+476 KDSSNY

-510 FTSLVNRNSVEFYKS
+510 FTSLVSRNSLEFYKG

-534 IFSSGGTLFSDSLV
+534 IFSRGGTLFSDSLV

-564 TLKSSKYGY
+564 TLKSSDYGY

-580 DIGYGYLAQNNFK
+580 DIGYGYLARNNFK

-601 YQNKIYKSITGS
+601 YQNKIYDSITGNS
-613 NDLFSVYDI
+613 DLFSVYDI
-622 SDIKNIDTKNNGKCV
+622 SNIKNIDTKNSGKCI

-664 MDESIKGSINNVM
+664 MEESIKGSVSNVM
-677 MIYINDELYK
+677 MIYINDELYG
-687 DDYPIKT
+687 DNYPTKT
-694 SNGIYELGVYEEQDI
+694 SNGIYDLGVYENQDI
-709 NVKVKLI
+709 NIKVKLI

-726 ASMDVSKYEEFIL
+726 ASMDISKYEEFIL
-739 NNKTNLGIKFDK
+739 NNKTNLGVKFDK
-751 NKITIDSVIN
+751 NKITIESDVN
-761 TDGYLVIPVSYSDN
+761 TAGYLVIPVSYSDN
-775 YRVVVNGESTDTVK
+775 YRVVVNGKSTDTVK
-789 MYGGLLGVK
+789 MYGGVLGVK
-798 VNKGHNKITYT
+798 VDKGHNQITYT
-809 YRNRDLEK
+809 YINKDLEK
-817 SLIVSLIATIIFTV
+817 SLIVSLIATIVFTII
-831 VSVFY
+831 SVFY
-836 KKISTNTI
+836 SKISTNKI
-844 LGEVAYGTYSL
+844 LREVAYGTYSL
-855 LFYVAGVLYIGIIL
+855 LFYVAGVLYVGIIL
-869 VWLIK
+869 VWLVK

>member
-13 ISTLILSVLFIYFGI
+13 ISTFILSVLFVYFGI
-28 YPFGKNTV
+28 YPFGNNTV

-45 AALFYH
+45 SALFYH
-51 LWDVIRGNG
+51 LWDTIRGGG

-87 LVVLLFKR
+87 LIVLLFKR

-130 MFVPLALLYAFSG
+130 MFVPLSLLYAFSG

-167 LKKLIEE
+167 LKKLIDE
-174 DKPIMYGITLFLTIC
+174 DKPIMYGVTLFLTIC

-212 NIENK
+212 NVEKKN
-217 RQKRVMLS
+217 QKRAMLS
-225 IGIYTVLPM
+225 IGIYTILPM
-234 IMSLFITYPA
+234 LMSLFITYPA

-282 AFTILLI
+282 VFTMLLI
-289 VERKSNKKFLKWY
+289 VERKNNKKFLKWY

-342 VIGGAYFFSK
+342 VVGGAYFFSA
-352 NNTKNI
+352 NNKNI
-358 KNKLDEKVKIILG
+358 KNKLDEKLKIILG
-371 FTSVILLIG
+371 VVSVILLIG

-411 LSLLSVVIFGVC
+411 LSLLSIVIFGVC
-423 FILNIFREKK
+423 FILNIFREEK
-433 TYKVLMYIVIIS
+433 TYIVLMYIVIIS
-445 NICFNTSL
+445 NICFNAFL

-461 GMIKDSFG
+461 GMIKNSFG
-469 ILEEIEN
+469 ILEKVEN
-476 KDNSNY
+476 KESSNY

-510 FTSLVNRNSVEFYKS
+510 FTSLVSRNSLEFYKG

-554 TDRDIDSSFY
+554 TDRDIDSGFY
-564 TLKSSKYGY
+564 TLKSSDYGY

-580 DIGYGYLAQNNFK
+580 DIGFGYLARNNFK

-601 YQNKIYKSITGS
+601 YQNKIYESITGNS
-613 NDLFSVYDI
+613 NLFSVYDI
-622 SDIKNIDTKNNGKCV
+622 SNIKNIDTKNSAKCI

-644 IEYNISIKEK
+644 IEYNVSIKEK

-664 MDESIKGSINNVM
+664 MEESIKGSVSNVM
-677 MIYINDELYK
+677 MIYINDELYS
-687 DDYPIKT
+687 DNYPTKT
-694 SNGIYELGVYEEQDI
+694 SNGIYDLGVYENQDI
-709 NVKVKLI
+709 NIKVKLI

-739 NNKTNLGIKFDK
+739 NNKTDLGIKFDK
-751 NKITIDSVIN
+751 NKITIESDVN
-761 TDGYLVIPVSYSDN
+761 TAGYLVIPVSYSDN
-775 YRVVVNGESTDTVK
+775 YSVVVNGDSTDTIK

-798 VNKGHNKITYT
+798 VDKGHNQITYT

-817 SLIVSLIATIIFTV
+817 SLVVSLIATIVFTII
-831 VSVFY
+831 SVFY
-836 KKISTNTI
+836 SKISTNKI
-844 LGEVAYGTYSL
+844 LREVAYGTYSL
-855 LFYVAGVLYIGIIL
+855 LFYVAGVLYVGIVL
-869 VWLIK
+869 VWLVK

>member
-13 ISTLILSVLFIYFGI
+13 ISTFILSVLFVYFGV
-28 YPFGKNTV
+28 YPFGNNTV

-45 AALFYH
+45 SALFYH
-51 LWDVIRGNG
+51 LWDTIRGGG

-87 LVVLLFKR
+87 LIVLLFKR

-130 MFVPLALLYAFSG
+130 MFVPLSLLYAFSG

-167 LKKLIEE
+167 LKKLIDE
-174 DKPIMYGITLFLTIC
+174 DKPIMYGVTLFLTIC

-212 NIENK
+212 NVEK
-217 RQKRVMLS
+217 KDQKRAMLS
-225 IGIYTVLPM
+225 IGIYTILPM
-234 IMSLFITYPA
+234 LMSLFITYPA

-282 AFTILLI
+282 VFTMLLI
-289 VERKSNKKFLKWY
+289 VERKNNKKFLKWY

-342 VIGGAYFFSK
+342 VVGGAYFFSV
-352 NNTKNI
+352 NNKNI
-358 KNKLDEKVKIILG
+358 KNKLDEKLKIILG
-371 FTSVILLIG
+371 VVSVILLIG

-411 LSLLSVVIFGVC
+411 LSLLSIVIFGVC
-423 FILNIFREKK
+423 FILNIFREEK
-433 TYKVLMYIVIIS
+433 TYIVLMYIVIIS
-445 NICFNTSL
+445 NICFNAFL

-461 GMIKDSFG
+461 GMIKNSFG
-469 ILEEIEN
+469 ILEKVEN
-476 KDNSNY
+476 KESSNY

-510 FTSLVNRNSVEFYKS
+510 FTSLVSRNSLEFYKG

-554 TDRDIDSSFY
+554 TNRDIDSSFY
-564 TLKSSKYGY
+564 TLKSSDYGY

-580 DIGYGYLAQNNFK
+580 DIGFGCLARNNFK

-601 YQNKIYKSITGS
+601 YQNKIYESITGNS
-613 NDLFSVYDI
+613 DLFSVYDI
-622 SDIKNIDTKNNGKCV
+622 SNIKNIDTKNSAKCI

-644 IEYNISIKEK
+644 IEYNVSIKEK

-664 MDESIKGSINNVM
+664 MEESIKGSVSNVM
-677 MIYINDELYK
+677 MIYINDELYS
-687 DDYPIKT
+687 DNYPTKT
-694 SNGIYELGVYEEQDI
+694 SNGIYDLGVYENQDI
-709 NVKVKLI
+709 NIKVKLI

-739 NNKTNLGIKFDK
+739 NNKTDLGIKFDK
-751 NKITIDSVIN
+751 NKITIESDVN
-761 TDGYLVIPVSYSDN
+761 TAGYLVIPVSYSDN
-775 YRVVVNGESTDTVK
+775 YRVVVNGKSTDTVK

-798 VNKGHNKITYT
+798 VDKGHNQITYT
-809 YRNRDLEK
+809 YINKDLEK
-817 SLIVSLIATIIFTV
+817 SLIVSLIATIVFTII
-831 VSVFY
+831 SVFY
-836 KKISTNTI
+836 SKISTNKI
-844 LGEVAYGTYSL
+844 LREVAYGTYSL
-855 LFYVAGVLYIGIIL
+855 LFYVAGVLYVGIIL
-869 VWLIK
+869 VWLVK

>member
-13 ISTLILSVLFIYFGI
+13 ISTFILSVLFVYFGI
-28 YPFGKNTV
+28 YPFGNNTV

-45 AALFYH
+45 SALFYH
-51 LWDVIRGNG
+51 LWDTIRGGG

-87 LVVLLFKR
+87 LIVLLFKR

-130 MFVPLALLYAFSG
+130 MFVPLSLLYAFSG

-167 LKKLIEE
+167 LKKLIDE
-174 DKPIMYGITLFLTIC
+174 DKPIMYGVTLFLTIC

-212 NIENK
+212 NVEK
-217 RQKRVMLS
+217 KDQKRAMLS
-225 IGIYTVLPM
+225 IGIYTILPM
-234 IMSLFITYPA
+234 LMSLFITYPA

-282 AFTILLI
+282 VFTMLLI
-289 VERKSNKKFLKWY
+289 VERKNNKKFLKWY

-342 VIGGAYFFSK
+342 VVGGAYFFSA
-352 NNTKNI
+352 NNKNI
-358 KNKLDEKVKIILG
+358 KNKLDEKLKIILG
-371 FTSVILLIG
+371 VVSVILLIG

-411 LSLLSVVIFGVC
+411 LSLLSIVIFGVC
-423 FILNIFREKK
+423 FILNIFREEK
-433 TYKVLMYIVIIS
+433 TYIVLMYIVIIS
-445 NICFNTSL
+445 NICFNAFL

-461 GMIKDSFG
+461 GMIKNSFG
-469 ILEEIEN
+469 ILEKVEN
-476 KDNSNY
+476 KESSNY

-510 FTSLVNRNSVEFYKS
+510 FTSLVSRNSLEFYKG

-564 TLKSSKYGY
+564 TLKSSDYGY

-580 DIGYGYLAQNNFK
+580 DIGFGYLARNNFK

-601 YQNKIYKSITGS
+601 YQNKIYESITGNS
-613 NDLFSVYDI
+613 DLFSVYDI
-622 SDIKNIDTKNNGKCV
+622 SNIKNIDTKNSAKCI

-644 IEYNISIKEK
+644 IEYNVSIKEK

-664 MDESIKGSINNVM
+664 MEESIKGSVSNVM
-677 MIYINDELYK
+677 MIYINDELYS
-687 DDYPIKT
+687 DNYPTKT
-694 SNGIYELGVYEEQDI
+694 SNGIYDLGVYENQDI
-709 NVKVKLI
+709 NIKVKLI

-739 NNKTNLGIKFDK
+739 NNKTDLGIKFDK
-751 NKITIDSVIN
+751 NKITIESDVN
-761 TDGYLVIPVSYSDN
+761 TAGYLVIPVSYSDN
-775 YRVVVNGESTDTVK
+775 YRVVVNGDSTDTVK

-798 VNKGHNKITYT
+798 VDKGHNQITYT
-809 YRNRDLEK
+809 YINKDLEK
-817 SLIVSLIATIIFTV
+817 SLIVSLIATIVFTII
-831 VSVFY
+831 SVFY
-836 KKISTNTI
+836 SKVSTNKI
-844 LGEVAYGTYSL
+844 LGNIAYGTYSL
-855 LFYVAGVLYIGIIL
+855 LFYVAGVLYVGIIL

>member
-13 ISTLILSVLFIYFGI
+13 ISTFILSVLFVYFGI
-28 YPFGKNTV
+28 YPFGNNTV

-45 AALFYH
+45 SALFYH
-51 LWDVIRGNG
+51 LWDTIRGGG

-87 LVVLLFKR
+87 LIVLLFKR

-130 MFVPLALLYAFSG
+130 MFVPLSLLYAFSG

-167 LKKLIEE
+167 LKKLIDE
-174 DKPIMYGITLFLTIC
+174 DKPIMYGVTLFLTIC

-212 NIENK
+212 NVEK
-217 RQKRVMLS
+217 KDQKRAMLS
-225 IGIYTVLPM
+225 IGIYTILPM
-234 IMSLFITYPA
+234 LMSLFITYPA

-282 AFTILLI
+282 VFTMLLI
-289 VERKSNKKFLKWY
+289 VERKNNKKFLKWY

-342 VIGGAYFFSK
+342 VVGGAYFFSA
-352 NNTKNI
+352 NNKNI
-358 KNKLDEKVKIILG
+358 KNKLDEKLKIILG
-371 FTSVILLIG
+371 VVSVILLIG

-411 LSLLSVVIFGVC
+411 LSLLSIVIFGVC
-423 FILNIFREKK
+423 FILNIFREEK
-433 TYKVLMYIVIIS
+433 TYIVLMYIVIIS
-445 NICFNTSL
+445 NICFNAFL

-461 GMIKDSFG
+461 GMIKNSFG
-469 ILEEIEN
+469 ILEKVEN
-476 KDNSNY
+476 KESSNY

-510 FTSLVNRNSVEFYKS
+510 FTSLVSRNSLEFYKG

-564 TLKSSKYGY
+564 TLKSSEYGY

-580 DIGYGYLAQNNFK
+580 DIGFGYLARNNFK
-593 LDKSDTFS
+593 LDKGDTFS
-601 YQNKIYKSITGS
+601 YQNKIYESITGNS
-613 NDLFSVYDI
+613 DLFSVYDI
-622 SDIKNIDTKNNGKCV
+622 SNIKNIDTKNSAKCI

-644 IEYNISIKEK
+644 IEYNVSIKEK

-664 MDESIKGSINNVM
+664 MEESIKGSVSNVM
-677 MIYINDELYK
+677 MIYINDELYS
-687 DDYPIKT
+687 DNYPTKT
-694 SNGIYELGVYEEQDI
+694 SNGIYDLGVYENQDI
-709 NVKVKLI
+709 NIKVKLI

-739 NNKTNLGIKFDK
+739 NNKTDLGIKFDK
-751 NKITIDSVIN
+751 NKITIESDVN
-761 TDGYLVIPVSYSDN
+761 TAGYLVIPVSYSDN
-775 YRVVVNGESTDTVK
+775 YRVVVNGKSTDTVK

-798 VNKGHNKITYT
+798 VDKGHNQITYT
-809 YRNRDLEK
+809 YINKDLEK
-817 SLIVSLIATIIFTV
+817 SLIVSLIATIVFTII
-831 VSVFY
+831 SVFY
-836 KKISTNTI
+836 SKISTNKI
-844 LGEVAYGTYSL
+844 LREVAYGTYSL
-855 LFYVAGVLYIGIIL
+855 LFYVAGVLYVGIIL
-869 VWLIK
+869 VWLVK

>member
-13 ISTLILSVLFIYFGI
+13 ISTFILSVLFVYFGI
-28 YPFGKNTV
+28 YPFGNNTV

-45 AALFYH
+45 SALFYH
-51 LWDVIRGNG
+51 LWDTIRGGG

-87 LVVLLFKR
+87 LIVLLFKR

-130 MFVPLALLYAFSG
+130 MFVPLSLLYAFSG

-167 LKKLIEE
+167 LKKLIDE
-174 DKPIMYGITLFLTIC
+174 DKPIMYGVTLFLTIC

-212 NIENK
+212 NVEK
-217 RQKRVMLS
+217 KDQKRAMLS
-225 IGIYTVLPM
+225 IGIYTILPM
-234 IMSLFITYPA
+234 LMSLFITYPA

-282 AFTILLI
+282 VFTMLLI
-289 VERKSNKKFLKWY
+289 VERKKNKKFLKWY

-342 VIGGAYFFSK
+342 VVGGAYFFSA
-352 NNTKNI
+352 NNKNI
-358 KNKLDEKVKIILG
+358 KNKLDEKLKIILG
-371 FTSVILLIG
+371 VVSVILLIG

-411 LSLLSVVIFGVC
+411 LSLLSIVIFGVC
-423 FILNIFREKK
+423 FILNIFREEK
-433 TYKVLMYIVIIS
+433 TYIVLMYIVIIS
-445 NICFNTSL
+445 NICFNAFL

-461 GMIKDSFG
+461 GMIKNSFG
-469 ILEEIEN
+469 ILEKVEN
-476 KDNSNY
+476 KESSNY

-510 FTSLVNRNSVEFYKS
+510 FTSLVSRNSLEFYKG

-564 TLKSSKYGY
+564 TLKSSDYGY

-580 DIGYGYLAQNNFK
+580 DIGFGYLARNNFK

-601 YQNKIYKSITGS
+601 YQNKIYESITGNS
-613 NDLFSVYDI
+613 DLFSVYDI
-622 SDIKNIDTKNNGKCV
+622 SNIKNIDTKNSAKCI

-644 IEYNISIKEK
+644 IEYNVSIKEK

-664 MDESIKGSINNVM
+664 MEESIKGSVSNVM
-677 MIYINDELYK
+677 MIYINDELYS
-687 DDYPIKT
+687 DNYPTKT
-694 SNGIYELGVYEEQDI
+694 SNGIYDLGVYENQDI
-709 NVKVKLI
+709 NIKVKLI

-739 NNKTNLGIKFDK
+739 NNKTDLGIKFDK
-751 NKITIDSVIN
+751 NKITIDSNVN
-761 TDGYLVIPVSYSDN
+761 TDGYLVIPISYSDN
-775 YRVVVNGESTDTVK
+775 YSVVVNGDSTDTIK

-798 VNKGHNKITYT
+798 VDKGHNQITYT
-809 YRNRDLEK
+809 YINKDLEK
-817 SLIVSLIATIIFTV
+817 SLIVSLIATIVFTII
-831 VSVFY
+831 SVFY
-836 KKISTNTI
+836 SKVSTNKI
-844 LGEVAYGTYSL
+844 LGNIAYGTYSL
-855 LFYVAGVLYIGIIL
+855 LFYVAGVLYVGIIL

>member
-1 MKKFRDYFIVGG
+1 MKKYKDYFIVGG
-13 ISTLILSVLFIYFGI
+13 ISTFILSILFVYFGI
-28 YPFGKNTV
+28 YPFGNNTI

-45 AALFYH
+45 SALFYH
-51 LWDVIRGNG
+51 LWDTIRGGG

-87 LVVLLFKR
+87 LIVLLFKR

-130 MFVPLALLYAFSG
+130 MFVPLSLLYAFSG

-167 LKKLIEE
+167 LKKLIDE
-174 DKPIMYGITLFLTIC
+174 DKPIMYGVTLFLTIC

-212 NIENK
+212 NVEK
-217 RQKRVMLS
+217 KDQKRAMLS
-225 IGIYTVLPM
+225 IGIYTILPM
-234 IMSLFITYPA
+234 LMSLFITYPA

-282 AFTILLI
+282 VFTMLLI
-289 VERKSNKKFLKWY
+289 VERKNNKKFLKWY

-342 VIGGAYFFSK
+342 VVGGAYFFSA
-352 NNTKNI
+352 NNKNI
-358 KNKLDEKVKIILG
+358 KNKLDEKLKIILG
-371 FTSVILLIG
+371 VVSVILLIG

-411 LSLLSVVIFGVC
+411 LSLLSIVIFGVC
-423 FILNIFREKK
+423 FILNIFREEK
-433 TYKVLMYIVIIS
+433 TYIVLMYIVIIS
-445 NICFNTSL
+445 NICFNAFL

-461 GMIKDSFG
+461 GMIKNSFG
-469 ILEEIEN
+469 ILEKVEN
-476 KDNSNY
+476 KESSNY

-497 NEGIVSN
+497 NGGIVSN

-510 FTSLVNRNSVEFYKS
+510 FTSLVSRNSLEFYKG

-564 TLKSSKYGY
+564 TLKSSDYGY

-580 DIGYGYLAQNNFK
+580 DIGFGYLARNNFK

-601 YQNKIYKSITGS
+601 YQNKIYESITGNS
-613 NDLFSVYDI
+613 DLFSVYDI
-622 SDIKNIDTKNNGKCV
+622 SNIKNIDTKNSAKCI

-644 IEYNISIKEK
+644 IEYNVSIKEK

-664 MDESIKGSINNVM
+664 MEESIKGSVSNVM
-677 MIYINDELYK
+677 MIYINDELYS
-687 DDYPIKT
+687 DNYPAKT
-694 SNGIYELGVYEEQDI
+694 SNGIYDLGVYENQDI
-709 NVKVKLI
+709 NIKVKLI

-739 NNKTNLGIKFDK
+739 NNKTDLGIKFDK
-751 NKITIDSVIN
+751 NKITIESDVN
-761 TDGYLVIPVSYSDN
+761 TAGYLVIPVSYSDN
-775 YRVVVNGESTDTVK
+775 YRVVVNGKSTDTVK
-789 MYGGLLGVK
+789 MYGGVLGVK
-798 VNKGHNKITYT
+798 VDKGHNQITYT
-809 YRNRDLEK
+809 YINKDLEK
-817 SLIVSLIATIIFTV
+817 SLIVSLIATIVFTII
-831 VSVFY
+831 SVFY
-836 KKISTNTI
+836 SKISTNKI
-844 LGEVAYGTYSL
+844 LREVAYGTYSL
-855 LFYVAGVLYIGIIL
+855 LFYVAGVLYVGIIL
-869 VWLIK
+869 VWLVK

>member
-13 ISTLILSVLFIYFGI
+13 ISTFILSVLFVYFGI
-28 YPFGKNTV
+28 YPFGNNTV

-45 AALFYH
+45 SALFYH
-51 LWDVIRGNG
+51 LWDTIRGGG

-87 LVVLLFKR
+87 LIVLLFKR

-130 MFVPLALLYAFSG
+130 MFVPLSLLYAFSG

-167 LKKLIEE
+167 LKKLIDE
-174 DKPIMYGITLFLTIC
+174 DKPIMYGVTLFLTIC

-212 NIENK
+212 NVEK
-217 RQKRVMLS
+217 KDQKRAMLS
-225 IGIYTVLPM
+225 IGIYTILPM
-234 IMSLFITYPA
+234 LMSLFITYPA

-282 AFTILLI
+282 VFTMLLI
-289 VERKSNKKFLKWY
+289 VERKNNKKFLKWY

-342 VIGGAYFFSK
+342 VVGGAYFFSA
-352 NNTKNI
+352 NNKNI
-358 KNKLDEKVKIILG
+358 KNKLDEKLKIILG
-371 FTSVILLIG
+371 VVSVILLIG

-411 LSLLSVVIFGVC
+411 LSLLSIVIFGVC
-423 FILNIFREKK
+423 FILNIFREEK
-433 TYKVLMYIVIIS
+433 TYIVLMYIVIIS
-445 NICFNTSL
+445 NICFNAFL

-461 GMIKDSFG
+461 GMIKNSFG
-469 ILEEIEN
+469 ILEKVEN
-476 KDNSNY
+476 KESSNY

-510 FTSLVNRNSVEFYKS
+510 FTSLVSRNSLEFYKG

-564 TLKSSKYGY
+564 TLKSSDYGY
-573 NFYELNY
+573 NFYGLNY
-580 DIGYGYLAQNNFK
+580 DIGFGYLARNNFK

-601 YQNKIYKSITGS
+601 YQNKIYESITGNS
-613 NDLFSVYDI
+613 DLFSVYDI
-622 SDIKNIDTKNNGKCV
+622 SNIKNIDTKNSAKCI

-644 IEYNISIKEK
+644 IEYNVSIKEK

-664 MDESIKGSINNVM
+664 MEESIKGSVSNVM
-677 MIYINDELYK
+677 MIYINDELYS
-687 DDYPIKT
+687 DNYPTKT
-694 SNGIYELGVYEEQDI
+694 SNGIYDLGVYENQDI
-709 NVKVKLI
+709 NIKVKLI

-739 NNKTNLGIKFDK
+739 NNKTDLGIKFDK
-751 NKITIDSVIN
+751 NKITIESDVN
-761 TDGYLVIPVSYSDN
+761 TAGYLVIPVSYSDN
-775 YRVVVNGESTDTVK
+775 YRVVVNGKSTDTVK

-798 VNKGHNKITYT
+798 VDKGHNQITYA
-809 YRNRDLEK
+809 YINKDLEK
-817 SLIVSLIATIIFTV
+817 SLIVSLIATIVFTII
-831 VSVFY
+831 SVFY
-836 KKISTNTI
+836 SKISTNKI
-844 LGEVAYGTYSL
+844 LREVSYGTYSL
-855 LFYVAGVLYIGIIL
+855 LFYVAGVLYVGIIL
-869 VWLIK
+869 VWLVK

>member
-13 ISTLILSVLFIYFGI
+13 ISTFILSVLFVYFGI
-28 YPFGKNTV
+28 YPFGNNTV

-45 AALFYH
+45 SALFYH
-51 LWDVIRGNG
+51 LWDTIRGGG
-60 SLLVDYTSGAGESFF
+60 SLLVDYTSGAGENFF

-87 LVVLLFKR
+87 LIVLLFKR

-130 MFVPLALLYAFSG
+130 MFVPLSLLYAFSG

-167 LKKLIEE
+167 LKKLIDE
-174 DKPIMYGITLFLTIC
+174 DKPIMYGVTLFLTIC

-212 NIENK
+212 NVEK
-217 RQKRVMLS
+217 KDQKRAMLS
-225 IGIYTVLPM
+225 IGIYTILPM
-234 IMSLFITYPA
+234 LMSLFITYPA

-282 AFTILLI
+282 VFTMLLI
-289 VERKSNKKFLKWY
+289 VERKNNKKFLKWY

-342 VIGGAYFFSK
+342 VVGGAYFFST
-352 NNTKNI
+352 NNKNI
-358 KNKLDEKVKIILG
+358 KNKLDEKLKIILG
-371 FTSVILLIG
+371 VVSVILLIG

-411 LSLLSVVIFGVC
+411 LSLLSIVIFGVC
-423 FILNIFREKK
+423 FILNIFREEK
-433 TYKVLMYIVIIS
+433 TYIVLMYIVIIS
-445 NICFNTSL
+445 NICFNAFL

-461 GMIKDSFG
+461 GMIKNSFG
-469 ILEEIEN
+469 ILEKVEN
-476 KDNSNY
+476 KESSNY

-510 FTSLVNRNSVEFYKS
+510 FTSLVSRNSLEFYKG

-564 TLKSSKYGY
+564 TLKSSDYGY

-580 DIGYGYLAQNNFK
+580 DIGFGYLARNNFK

-601 YQNKIYKSITGS
+601 YQNKIYESITGNS
-613 NDLFSVYDI
+613 DLFSVYDI
-622 SDIKNIDTKNNGKCV
+622 SNIKNIDTKNSAKCI

-644 IEYNISIKEK
+644 IEYNVSIKEN

-664 MDESIKGSINNVM
+664 MEESIKGSVSNVM
-677 MIYINDELYK
+677 MIYINDELYS
-687 DDYPIKT
+687 DNYPTKT
-694 SNGIYELGVYEEQDI
+694 SNGIYDLGVYENQDI
-709 NVKVKLI
+709 NIKVKLI

-739 NNKTNLGIKFDK
+739 NNKTDLGIKFDK
-751 NKITIDSVIN
+751 NKITIDSNVN
-761 TDGYLVIPVSYSDN
+761 TDGYLVLPISYSDN
-775 YRVVVNGESTDTVK
+775 YSVVVNGDSTDTIK

-798 VNKGHNKITYT
+798 VDKGHNQITYT
-809 YRNRDLEK
+809 YINKDLEK
-817 SLIVSLIATIIFTV
+817 SLIVSLIATIVFTII
-831 VSVFY
+831 SVFY
-836 KKISTNTI
+836 SKISTNKI
-844 LGEVAYGTYSL
+844 LREVAYGTYSL
-855 LFYVAGVLYIGIIL
+855 LFYVAGVLYVGIIL
-869 VWLIK
+869 VWLVK

>member
-1 MKKFRDYFIVGG
+1 MRKYKDYFIVGG
-13 ISTLILSVLFIYFGI
+13 VSTLILSTLFIYFGI

-45 AALFYH
+45 SALFYH
-51 LWDVIRGNG
+51 LWDAVRGGG

-87 LVVLLFKR
+87 LIVLLFKR

-130 MFVPLALLYAFSG
+130 MFVPLSLLYAFSG

-167 LKKLIEE
+167 LKKLIDE
-174 DKPIMYGITLFLTIC
+174 DKPIMYGVTLFLTIC

-212 NIENK
+212 NVEK
-217 RQKRVMLS
+217 KDQKRAMLS
-225 IGIYTVLPM
+225 IGIYTILPM
-234 IMSLFITYPA
+234 LMSLFITYPA

-282 AFTILLI
+282 VFTMLLI
-289 VERKSNKKFLKWY
+289 VERKNNKKFLKWY
-302 IPALLVLVI
+302 IPALLVLAI

-342 VIGGAYFFSK
+342 VVGGAYFFST
-352 NNTKNI
+352 NNKNI
-358 KNKLDEKVKIILG
+358 KNKLDEKLKIILG
-371 FTSVILLIG
+371 VVSVILLIG

-411 LSLLSVVIFGVC
+411 LSLLSIVIFGVC
-423 FILNIFREKK
+423 FILNIFREEK
-433 TYKVLMYIVIIS
+433 TYIVLMYIVIIS
-445 NICFNTSL
+445 NICFNAFL

-461 GMIKDSFG
+461 GMIKNSFG
-469 ILEEIEN
+469 ILEKVEN
-476 KDNSNY
+476 KDSSNY

-510 FTSLVNRNSVEFYKS
+510 FTSLVSRNSLEFYKG

-564 TLKSSKYGY
+564 TLKSSDYGY

-580 DIGYGYLAQNNFK
+580 DIGYGYLARNNFK

-601 YQNKIYKSITGS
+601 YQNKIYDSITGNS
-613 NDLFSVYDI
+613 NLFSVYDI
-622 SDIKNIDTKNNGKCV
+622 SNIKSIDAKNSGKCI

-644 IEYNISIKEK
+644 IEYNVSIKEK

-664 MDESIKGSINNVM
+664 MEESIKGSVSNVM
-677 MIYINDELYK
+677 MIYINDELYS
-687 DDYPIKT
+687 DNYPTKT
-694 SNGIYELGVYEEQDI
+694 SNGIYDLGVYENQDI
-709 NVKVKLI
+709 NIKVKLI

-726 ASMDVSKYEEFIL
+726 ASMDISKYEEFIL
-739 NNKTNLGIKFDK
+739 NNKTNLGVKFDK
-751 NKITIDSVIN
+751 NKITIESDVN
-761 TDGYLVIPVSYSDN
+761 TAGYLVIPISYSDN
-775 YRVVVNGESTDTVK
+775 YRVVVNGKSTDTVK

-798 VNKGHNKITYT
+798 VDKGHNQITYT
-809 YRNRDLEK
+809 YINKDLEK
-817 SLIVSLIATIIFTV
+817 SLIVSLIATIVFTII
-831 VSVFY
+831 SVFY
-836 KKISTNTI
+836 SKISTNKI
-844 LGEVAYGTYSL
+844 LREVAYGTYSL
-855 LFYVAGVLYIGIIL
+855 LFYVAGVLYAGIIL

>member
-13 ISTLILSVLFIYFGI
+13 ISTFILSVLFVYFGI
-28 YPFGKNTV
+28 YPFGNNTV

-45 AALFYH
+45 SALFYH
-51 LWDVIRGNG
+51 LWDTIRGGG

-87 LVVLLFKR
+87 LIVLLFKR

-130 MFVPLALLYAFSG
+130 MFVPLSLLYAFSG

-167 LKKLIEE
+167 LKKLIDE
-174 DKPIMYGITLFLTIC
+174 DKPIMYGVTLFLTIC

-212 NIENK
+212 NVEK
-217 RQKRVMLS
+217 KDQKRAMLS
-225 IGIYTVLPM
+225 IGIYTILPM
-234 IMSLFITYPA
+234 FMSLFITYPA

-282 AFTILLI
+282 VFTMLLI
-289 VERKSNKKFLKWY
+289 VERKNNKKFLKWY

-342 VIGGAYFFSK
+342 VVGGAYFFST
-352 NNTKNI
+352 NNKNI
-358 KNKLDEKVKIILG
+358 KNKLDEKLKIILG
-371 FTSVILLIG
+371 VVSVILLIG

-411 LSLLSVVIFGVC
+411 LSLLSIVIFGVC
-423 FILNIFREKK
+423 FILNIFREEK
-433 TYKVLMYIVIIS
+433 TYIVLMYIVIIS
-445 NICFNTSL
+445 NICFNAFL

-461 GMIKDSFG
+461 GMIKNSFG
-469 ILEEIEN
+469 ILEKVEN
-476 KDNSNY
+476 KESSNY

-510 FTSLVNRNSVEFYKS
+510 FTSLVSRNSLEFYKG

-554 TDRDIDSSFY
+554 TDRDIDSGFY
-564 TLKSSKYGY
+564 TLKSSDYGY

-580 DIGYGYLAQNNFK
+580 DIGFGYLARNNFK

-601 YQNKIYKSITGS
+601 YQNKIYESITGNS
-613 NDLFSVYDI
+613 DLFSVYDI
-622 SDIKNIDTKNNGKCV
+622 SNIKNIDTKNSAKCI

-644 IEYNISIKEK
+644 IEYNVSIKEK

-664 MDESIKGSINNVM
+664 MEESIKGSVSNVM
-677 MIYINDELYK
+677 MIYINDELYS
-687 DDYPIKT
+687 DNYPTKT
-694 SNGIYELGVYEEQDI
+694 SNGIYDLGVYENQDI
-709 NVKVKLI
+709 NIKVKLI

-726 ASMDVSKYEEFIL
+726 ASMDVSKYEEFIF
-739 NNKTNLGIKFDK
+739 NNKTDLGIKFDK
-751 NKITIDSVIN
+751 NKITIESDVN
-761 TDGYLVIPVSYSDN
+761 TAGYLVIPVSYSDN
-775 YRVVVNGESTDTVK
+775 YRVVVNGKSTDTVK

-798 VNKGHNKITYT
+798 VDKGHNQITYT
-809 YRNRDLEK
+809 YINKDLEK
-817 SLIVSLIATIIFTV
+817 SLIVSLIATIVFTII
-831 VSVFY
+831 SVFY
-836 KKISTNTI
+836 SKISTNKI
-844 LGEVAYGTYSL
+844 LREVAYGTYSL
-855 LFYVAGVLYIGIIL
+855 LFYVAGVLYVGIIL
-869 VWLIK
+869 VWLVK

>member
-1 MKKFRDYFIVGG
+1 MKKYKDYFIVGG
-13 ISTLILSVLFIYFGI
+13 ISTFILSILFVYFGI
-28 YPFGKNTV
+28 YPFGNNTI

-45 AALFYH
+45 SALFYH
-51 LWDVIRGNG
+51 LWDTIRGGG

-87 LVVLLFKR
+87 LIVLLFKR

-130 MFVPLALLYAFSG
+130 MFVPLSLLYAFSG

-167 LKKLIEE
+167 LKKLIDE
-174 DKPIMYGITLFLTIC
+174 DKPIMYGVTLFLTIC

-212 NIENK
+212 NVEK
-217 RQKRVMLS
+217 KDQKRAMLS
-225 IGIYTVLPM
+225 IGIYTILPM
-234 IMSLFITYPA
+234 LMSLFITYPA

-282 AFTILLI
+282 VFTMLLI
-289 VERKSNKKFLKWY
+289 VEKKNNKKFLKWY

-342 VIGGAYFFSK
+342 VVGGAYFFSA
-352 NNTKNI
+352 NNKNI
-358 KNKLDEKVKIILG
+358 KNKLDEKLKIILG
-371 FTSVILLIG
+371 VVSVILLIG

-411 LSLLSVVIFGVC
+411 LSLLSIVIFGVC
-423 FILNIFREKK
+423 FILNIFRKEK
-433 TYKVLMYIVIIS
+433 TYIVLMYIVIIS
-445 NICFNTSL
+445 NICFNAFL

-461 GMIKDSFG
+461 GMIKNSFG
-469 ILEEIEN
+469 ILEKVEN
-476 KDNSNY
+476 KESSNY

-504 YQALDH
+504 YQSLDH
-510 FTSLVNRNSVEFYKS
+510 FTSLVSRNSLEFYKG

-564 TLKSSKYGY
+564 TLKSSDYGY

-580 DIGYGYLAQNNFK
+580 DIGFGYLARNNFK

-601 YQNKIYKSITGS
+601 YQNKIYESITGNS
-613 NDLFSVYDI
+613 DLFSVYDI
-622 SDIKNIDTKNNGKCV
+622 SNIKNIDTKNSAKCI

-644 IEYNISIKEK
+644 IEYNVSIKEK

-664 MDESIKGSINNVM
+664 MEESIKGSVSNVM
-677 MIYINDELYK
+677 MIYINDELYS
-687 DDYPIKT
+687 DNYPTKT
-694 SNGIYELGVYEEQDI
+694 SNGIYDLGVYENQDI
-709 NVKVKLI
+709 NIKVKLI

-739 NNKTNLGIKFDK
+739 NNKTDLGIKFDK
-751 NKITIDSVIN
+751 NKITIESDVN
-761 TDGYLVIPVSYSDN
+761 TAGYLVIPVSYSDN
-775 YRVVVNGESTDTVK
+775 YRVVVNGKSTDTVK

-798 VNKGHNKITYT
+798 VDKGHNQITYT

-817 SLIVSLIATIIFTV
+817 SLIVSLIATIVFTII
-831 VSVFY
+831 SVFY
-836 KKISTNTI
+836 SKVSTNKI
-844 LGEVAYGTYSL
+844 LGNIAYGTYSL
-855 LFYVAGVLYIGIIL
+855 LFYVAGVLYVGIIL

>member
-1 MKKFRDYFIVGG
+1 MKKYKDYFIVGG
-13 ISTLILSVLFIYFGI
+13 ISTFILSVLFVYFGI
-28 YPFGKNTV
+28 YPFGNNTA

-45 AALFYH
+45 SALFYH
-51 LWDVIRGNG
+51 LWDTIRGGG

-87 LVVLLFKR
+87 LIVLLFKR

-130 MFVPLALLYAFSG
+130 MFVPLSLLYAFSG

-167 LKKLIEE
+167 LKKLIDE
-174 DKPIMYGITLFLTIC
+174 DKPIMYGVTLFLTIC

-212 NIENK
+212 NVEK
-217 RQKRVMLS
+217 KDQKRAMLS
-225 IGIYTVLPM
+225 IGIYTILPM
-234 IMSLFITYPA
+234 LMSLFITYPA

-282 AFTILLI
+282 VFTMLLI
-289 VERKSNKKFLKWY
+289 VERKNNKKFLKWY

-342 VIGGAYFFSK
+342 VVGGAYFFSA
-352 NNTKNI
+352 NNKNI
-358 KNKLDEKVKIILG
+358 KNKLDEKLKIILG
-371 FTSVILLIG
+371 VVSVILLIG

-411 LSLLSVVIFGVC
+411 LSLLSIVIFGVC
-423 FILNIFREKK
+423 FILNIFREEK
-433 TYKVLMYIVIIS
+433 TYIVLMYIVIIS
-445 NICFNTSL
+445 NICFNAFL

-461 GMIKDSFG
+461 GMIKNSFG
-469 ILEEIEN
+469 ILEKVEN
-476 KDNSNY
+476 KESSNY

-510 FTSLVNRNSVEFYKS
+510 FTSLVSRNSLEFYKG

-564 TLKSSKYGY
+564 TLKSSDYGY

-580 DIGYGYLAQNNFK
+580 DIGFGYLARNNFK

-601 YQNKIYKSITGS
+601 YQNKIYESITGNS
-613 NDLFSVYDI
+613 DLFSVYDI
-622 SDIKNIDTKNNGKCV
+622 SNIKNIDTKNSAKCI

-644 IEYNISIKEK
+644 IEYNVSIKEK

-664 MDESIKGSINNVM
+664 MEESIKGSVSNVM
-677 MIYINDELYK
+677 MIYINDELYS
-687 DDYPIKT
+687 DNYPTKT
-694 SNGIYELGVYEEQDI
+694 SNGIYDLGVYENQDI
-709 NVKVKLI
+709 NIKVKLI

-739 NNKTNLGIKFDK
+739 NNKTDLGIKFDK
-751 NKITIDSVIN
+751 NKITIDSNVN
-761 TDGYLVIPVSYSDN
+761 TDGYLVIPISYSDN
-775 YRVVVNGESTDTVK
+775 YSVVVNGDSTDTIK

-798 VNKGHNKITYT
+798 VDKGHNQITYA
-809 YRNRDLEK
+809 YINKDLEK
-817 SLIVSLIATIIFTV
+817 SLIVSLIATIVFTII
-831 VSVFY
+831 SVFY
-836 KKISTNTI
+836 SKVSTNKI
-844 LGEVAYGTYSL
+844 LGNIAYGTYSL
-855 LFYVAGVLYIGIIL
+855 LFYVAGFLYVGIIL

>member
-13 ISTLILSVLFIYFGI
+13 ISTFILSVLFVYFGI
-28 YPFGKNTV
+28 YPFGNNTV

-45 AALFYH
+45 SALFYH
-51 LWDVIRGNG
+51 LWDTIRGGG
-60 SLLVDYTSGAGESFF
+60 SLLVDYTSGAGENFF

-130 MFVPLALLYAFSG
+130 MFVPLSLLYAFSG

-167 LKKLIEE
+167 LKKLIDE
-174 DKPIMYGITLFLTIC
+174 DKPIMYGVTLFLTIC

-212 NIENK
+212 NVEK
-217 RQKRVMLS
+217 KDQKRAMLS
-225 IGIYTVLPM
+225 IGIYTILPM
-234 IMSLFITYPA
+234 LMSLFITYPA

-282 AFTILLI
+282 VFTMLLI
-289 VERKSNKKFLKWY
+289 VERKNNKKFLKWY

-342 VIGGAYFFSK
+342 VVGGAYFFSA
-352 NNTKNI
+352 NNKNI
-358 KNKLDEKVKIILG
+358 KNMLDEKLKIILG
-371 FTSVILLIG
+371 VVSVILLIG

-411 LSLLSVVIFGVC
+411 LSLLSIVIFGVC
-423 FILNIFREKK
+423 FILNIFREEK
-433 TYKVLMYIVIIS
+433 TYIVLMYIVIIS
-445 NICFNTSL
+445 NICFNAFL

-461 GMIKDSFG
+461 GMIKNSFG
-469 ILEEIEN
+469 ILEKVEN
-476 KDNSNY
+476 KESSNY

-510 FTSLVNRNSVEFYKS
+510 FTSLVSRNSLEFYKG

-564 TLKSSKYGY
+564 TLKSSDYGY

-580 DIGYGYLAQNNFK
+580 DIGFGYLARNNFK

-601 YQNKIYKSITGS
+601 YQNKIYESITGNS
-613 NDLFSVYDI
+613 DLFSVYDI
-622 SDIKNIDTKNNGKCV
+622 SNIKNIDTKNSGKCI

-644 IEYNISIKEK
+644 IEYNVSIKEK

-664 MDESIKGSINNVM
+664 MEESIKGSV
-677 MIYINDELYK
+677 
-687 DDYPIKT
+687 
-694 SNGIYELGVYEEQDI
+694 SNGIYDLGVYENQDI
-709 NVKVKLI
+709 NIKVKLI

-726 ASMDVSKYEEFIL
+726 ASMDVSKYEEFIF
-739 NNKTNLGIKFDK
+739 NNKTDLGIKFDK
-751 NKITIDSVIN
+751 NKITIESDVN
-761 TDGYLVIPVSYSDN
+761 TAGYLVIPVSYSDN
-775 YRVVVNGESTDTVK
+775 YRVVVNGKSTDTVK

-798 VNKGHNKITYT
+798 VDKGHNQITYT
-809 YRNRDLEK
+809 YINKDLEK
-817 SLIVSLIATIIFTV
+817 SLIVSLIATIVFTII
-831 VSVFY
+831 SVFY
-836 KKISTNTI
+836 SKISTNKI
-844 LGEVAYGTYSL
+844 LREVAYGTYSL
-855 LFYVAGVLYIGIIL
+855 LFYVAGVLYVGIIL
-869 VWLIK
+869 VWLVK

>member
-1 MKKFRDYFIVGG
+1 
-13 ISTLILSVLFIYFGI
+13 
-28 YPFGKNTV
+28 
-36 LTGDLYTQV
+36 
-45 AALFYH
+45 
-51 LWDVIRGNG
+51 
-60 SLLVDYTSGAGESFF
+60 
-75 GIFAYYLVSPIN
+75 
-87 LVVLLFKR
+87 
-95 NDIYLAISLVV
+95 
-106 ALKIILSSITC
+106 
-117 LYSLKYIFKKDNL
+117 
-130 MFVPLALLYAFSG
+130 
-143 YTLVCYQITSWM
+143 
-155 DVVYMFPLIVVG
+155 MFPLIVVG
-167 LKKLIEE
+167 LKKLIDE
-174 DKPIMYGITLFLTIC
+174 DKPIMYGVTLFLTIC

-212 NIENK
+212 NVEK
-217 RQKRVMLS
+217 KDQKRAMLS
-225 IGIYTVLPM
+225 IGIYTILPM
-234 IMSLFITYPA
+234 LMSLFITYPA

-282 AFTILLI
+282 VFTMLLI
-289 VERKSNKKFLKWY
+289 VERKNNKKFLKWY

-342 VIGGAYFFSK
+342 VVGGAYFFSA
-352 NNTKNI
+352 NNKNI
-358 KNKLDEKVKIILG
+358 KNKLDEKLKIILG
-371 FTSVILLIG
+371 VVSVILLIG

-411 LSLLSVVIFGVC
+411 LSLLSIVIFGVC
-423 FILNIFREKK
+423 FILNIFREEK
-433 TYKVLMYIVIIS
+433 TYIVLMYIVIIS
-445 NICFNTSL
+445 NICFNAFL

-461 GMIKDSFG
+461 GMIKNSFG
-469 ILEEIEN
+469 ILEKVEN
-476 KDNSNY
+476 KESSNY

-510 FTSLVNRNSVEFYKS
+510 FTSLVSRNSLEFYKG

-564 TLKSSKYGY
+564 TLKSSDYGY

-580 DIGYGYLAQNNFK
+580 DIGFGYLARNNFK

-601 YQNKIYKSITGS
+601 YQNKIYESITGNS
-613 NDLFSVYDI
+613 DLFSVYDI
-622 SDIKNIDTKNNGKCV
+622 SNIKNIDTKNSAKCI

-644 IEYNISIKEK
+644 IEYNVSIKEK

-664 MDESIKGSINNVM
+664 MEESIKGSVSNVM
-677 MIYINDELYK
+677 MIYINDELYS
-687 DDYPIKT
+687 DNYPTKT
-694 SNGIYELGVYEEQDI
+694 SNGIYDLGVYENQDI
-709 NVKVKLI
+709 NIKVKLI

-726 ASMDVSKYEEFIL
+726 ASMDVSKYEEFIF
-739 NNKTNLGIKFDK
+739 NNKTDLGIKFDK
-751 NKITIDSVIN
+751 NKITIESDVN
-761 TDGYLVIPVSYSDN
+761 TAGYLVIPVSYSDN
-775 YRVVVNGESTDTVK
+775 YRVVVNGKSTDTVK

-798 VNKGHNKITYT
+798 VDKGHNQITYT
-809 YRNRDLEK
+809 YINKDLEK
-817 SLIVSLIATIIFTV
+817 SLIVSLIATIVFTII
-831 VSVFY
+831 SVFY
-836 KKISTNTI
+836 SKISTNKI
-844 LGEVAYGTYSL
+844 LREVAYGTYSL
-855 LFYVAGVLYIGIIL
+855 LFYVAGVLYVGIIL
-869 VWLIK
+869 VWLVK

>member
-1 MKKFRDYFIVGG
+1 MKKYKDYFIVGG
-13 ISTLILSVLFIYFGI
+13 ISTFILSILFVYFGI
-28 YPFGKNTV
+28 YPFGNNTI

-45 AALFYH
+45 SALFYH
-51 LWDVIRGNG
+51 LWDTIRGGG

-87 LVVLLFKR
+87 LIVLLFKR

-117 LYSLKYIFKKDNL
+117 LYSLKYIFKKDIL
-130 MFVPLALLYAFSG
+130 MFVPLSLLYAFSG

-167 LKKLIEE
+167 LKKLIDE
-174 DKPIMYGITLFLTIC
+174 DKPIMYGVTLFLTIC

-212 NIENK
+212 NVEK
-217 RQKRVMLS
+217 KDQKRAMLS
-225 IGIYTVLPM
+225 IGIYTILPM
-234 IMSLFITYPA
+234 LMSLFITYPA

-282 AFTILLI
+282 VFTMLLI
-289 VERKSNKKFLKWY
+289 VERKNNKKFLKWY

-342 VIGGAYFFSK
+342 VVGGAYFFSA
-352 NNTKNI
+352 NNKNI
-358 KNKLDEKVKIILG
+358 KNKLDEKLKIILVVV
-371 FTSVILLIG
+371 SVILLIG

-411 LSLLSVVIFGVC
+411 LSLLSIVIFGVC
-423 FILNIFREKK
+423 FILNIFREEK
-433 TYKVLMYIVIIS
+433 TYIVLMYIVIIS
-445 NICFNTSL
+445 NICFNAFL

-461 GMIKDSFG
+461 GMIKNSFG
-469 ILEEIEN
+469 ILEKVEN
-476 KDNSNY
+476 KESSNY

-510 FTSLVNRNSVEFYKS
+510 FTSLVSRNSLEFYKG

-564 TLKSSKYGY
+564 TLKSSDYGY

-580 DIGYGYLAQNNFK
+580 DIGFGYLARNNFK

-601 YQNKIYKSITGS
+601 YQNKIYESITGNS
-613 NDLFSVYDI
+613 DLFSVYDI
-622 SDIKNIDTKNNGKCV
+622 SNIKNIDTKNSGKCI

-644 IEYNISIKEK
+644 IEYNVSIKEK

-664 MDESIKGSINNVM
+664 MEESIKGSVSNVM
-677 MIYINDELYK
+677 MIYINDELYS
-687 DDYPIKT
+687 DNYPTKT
-694 SNGIYELGVYEEQDI
+694 SNGIYDLGVYENQDI
-709 NVKVKLI
+709 NIKVKLI

-739 NNKTNLGIKFDK
+739 NNKTDLGIKFDK
-751 NKITIDSVIN
+751 NKITIESDVN
-761 TDGYLVIPVSYSDN
+761 TAGYLVIPVSYSDN
-775 YRVVVNGESTDTVK
+775 YRVVVNGKSTDIVK

-798 VNKGHNKITYT
+798 VDKGHNQITYT
-809 YRNRDLEK
+809 YINKDLEK
-817 SLIVSLIATIIFTV
+817 SLIVSLIATIVFTII
-831 VSVFY
+831 SVFY
-836 KKISTNTI
+836 SKVSTNKI
-844 LGEVAYGTYSL
+844 LGNIAYGIYSL
-855 LFYVAGVLYIGIIL
+855 LFYVAGVLYVGIIL
-869 VWLIK
+869 VWLVK

>member
-13 ISTLILSVLFIYFGI
+13 ISTFILSVLFVYFGI
-28 YPFGKNTV
+28 YPFENNTV

-45 AALFYH
+45 SALFYH
-51 LWDVIRGNG
+51 LWDTIRGGG
-60 SLLVDYTSGAGESFF
+60 SLLVDYTSGAGENFF

-87 LVVLLFKR
+87 LIVLLFKR

-130 MFVPLALLYAFSG
+130 MFVPLSLLYAFSG

-167 LKKLIEE
+167 LKKLIDE
-174 DKPIMYGITLFLTIC
+174 DKPIMYGVTLFLTIC

-212 NIENK
+212 NVEK
-217 RQKRVMLS
+217 KDQKRAMLS
-225 IGIYTVLPM
+225 IGIYTILPM
-234 IMSLFITYPA
+234 LMSLFITYPA

-282 AFTILLI
+282 VFTMLLI
-289 VERKSNKKFLKWY
+289 VERKNNKKFLKWY

-342 VIGGAYFFSK
+342 VVGGAYFFSA
-352 NNTKNI
+352 NNKNI
-358 KNKLDEKVKIILG
+358 KNKLDEKLKIILG
-371 FTSVILLIG
+371 VVSVILLIG

-411 LSLLSVVIFGVC
+411 LSLLSIVIFGVC
-423 FILNIFREKK
+423 FILNIFREEK
-433 TYKVLMYIVIIS
+433 TYIVLMYIVIIS
-445 NICFNTSL
+445 NICFNAFL

-461 GMIKDSFG
+461 GMIKNSFG
-469 ILEEIEN
+469 ILEKVEN
-476 KDNSNY
+476 KDSSNY

-510 FTSLVNRNSVEFYKS
+510 FTSLVSRNSLEFYKG

-554 TDRDIDSSFY
+554 TDRDI
-564 TLKSSKYGY
+564 
-573 NFYELNY
+573 
-580 DIGYGYLAQNNFK
+580 
-593 LDKSDTFS
+593 
-601 YQNKIYKSITGS
+601 
-613 NDLFSVYDI
+613 I
-622 SDIKNIDTKNNGKCV
+622 SM
-637 IKSNDNY
+637 S
-644 IEYNISIKEK
+644 
-654 SILYLDLALT
+654 
-664 MDESIKGSINNVM
+664 
-677 MIYINDELYK
+677 
-687 DDYPIKT
+687 
-694 SNGIYELGVYEEQDI
+694 
-709 NVKVKLI
+709 
-716 KPIDIEKLSI
+716 
-726 ASMDVSKYEEFIL
+726 
-739 NNKTNLGIKFDK
+739 
-751 NKITIDSVIN
+751 
-761 TDGYLVIPVSYSDN
+761 
-775 YRVVVNGESTDTVK
+775 
-789 MYGGLLGVK
+789 
-798 VNKGHNKITYT
+798 
-809 YRNRDLEK
+809 
-817 SLIVSLIATIIFTV
+817 
-831 VSVFY
+831 
-836 KKISTNTI
+836 
-844 LGEVAYGTYSL
+844 
-855 LFYVAGVLYIGIIL
+855 
-869 VWLIK
+869 
-874 FVI
+874 

>member
-13 ISTLILSVLFIYFGI
+13 ISTFILSVLFVYFGI
-28 YPFGKNTV
+28 YPFGNNTV

-45 AALFYH
+45 SALFYH
-51 LWDVIRGNG
+51 LWDTIRGGG

-87 LVVLLFKR
+87 LIVLLFKR

-130 MFVPLALLYAFSG
+130 MFVPLSLLYAFSG

-167 LKKLIEE
+167 LKKLIDE
-174 DKPIMYGITLFLTIC
+174 DKPIMYGVTLFLTIC

-212 NIENK
+212 NVEK
-217 RQKRVMLS
+217 KDQKRAMLS
-225 IGIYTVLPM
+225 IGIYTILPM
-234 IMSLFITYPA
+234 LMSLFITYPA

-282 AFTILLI
+282 VFTMLLI
-289 VERKSNKKFLKWY
+289 VERKNNKKFLKWY

-342 VIGGAYFFSK
+342 VVGGAYFFSA
-352 NNTKNI
+352 NNKNI
-358 KNKLDEKVKIILG
+358 KNKLDEKLKIILG
-371 FTSVILLIG
+371 VVSVILLIG

-411 LSLLSVVIFGVC
+411 LSLLSIVIFGVC
-423 FILNIFREKK
+423 FILNIFREEK
-433 TYKVLMYIVIIS
+433 TYIVLMYIVIIS
-445 NICFNTSL
+445 NICFNAFL

-461 GMIKDSFG
+461 GMIKNSFG
-469 ILEEIEN
+469 ILEKVEN
-476 KDNSNY
+476 KESSNY

-510 FTSLVNRNSVEFYKS
+510 FTSLVSRNSLEFYKG

-554 TDRDIDSSFY
+554 TDRDIDSGFY
-564 TLKSSKYGY
+564 TLKSSDYGY

-580 DIGYGYLAQNNFK
+580 DIGFGYLARNNFK

-601 YQNKIYKSITGS
+601 YQNKIYESITGNS
-613 NDLFSVYDI
+613 DLFSVYDI
-622 SDIKNIDTKNNGKCV
+622 SNIKNIDTKNSAKCI

-644 IEYNISIKEK
+644 IEYNVSIKEK

-664 MDESIKGSINNVM
+664 MEESIKGSVSNVM
-677 MIYINDELYK
+677 MIYINDELYS
-687 DDYPIKT
+687 DNYPTKT
-694 SNGIYELGVYEEQDI
+694 SNGIYDLGVYENQDI
-709 NVKVKLI
+709 NIKVKLI

-739 NNKTNLGIKFDK
+739 NNKTDLGIKFDK
-751 NKITIDSVIN
+751 NKITIESDVN
-761 TDGYLVIPVSYSDN
+761 TAGYLVIPVSYSDN
-775 YRVVVNGESTDTVK
+775 YSVVVNGDSTDTIK

-798 VNKGHNKITYT
+798 VDKGHNQITYT

-817 SLIVSLIATIIFTV
+817 SLVVSLIATIVFTII
-831 VSVFY
+831 SVFY
-836 KKISTNTI
+836 SKISTNKI
-844 LGEVAYGTYSL
+844 LREVAYGTYSL
-855 LFYVAGVLYIGIIL
+855 LFYVAGVLYVGIVL
-869 VWLIK
+869 VWLVK